1 MAVKP
6 IGTTALTWGSL
17 LGRGNREPIDATQLN
32 YSYTD
37 LLWELNQRTVSYQI
51 GINNGGSGNY
61 YVGLI
66 TSVPYINED
75 DKRKDSHYTVDA
87 NGNKV
92 LETIDMKGPWY
103 VSYKGTDKGRGTAQN
118 KYGFVPDGNPNTY
131 YADRIVL
138 KQEMDYTLDNGFVRK
153 TQLGTYYTGVGHWYD
168 SYIMSRKYA
177 DGLECPDG
185 TYFPTTSYAE
195 IFNDYTHNVA
205 TGIFS
210 HAEGGGTTSSGNQS
224 HAEGEHTTA
233 SGNQSHAEGEHTT
246 ASGGDSH
253 AEGRYTTASG
263 NYSHAEGLYTTS
275 SGENS
280 HAEGVSTKARGGDS
294 HAEGLYTTS
303 SGENSHAEGTGS
315 YTKGVNAHAENSSYA
330 NGKNSHSGGEAI
342 AGGVNSFAHGIKGTL
357 ASGVNSIALVSGTA
371 SGDSSVAVKGT
382 ASGSNAIAFTG
393 TASGSNAI
401 AFTGTASGN
410 SSISLDGTASGS
422 NSVSIQGTA
431 KSTDSIAIGQDSVAE
446 IGQGAMALIKGHAT
460 GQQSLATNASSASG
474 TNSVAMNAS
483 SATNTQSFA
492 VNNSIASGINSTS
505 TNKGTASG
513 ENSISTNISTATGVN
528 SAALN
533 NGNASGEG
541 SVAMNYSKATGKG
554 SVAIGL
560 GTVAKGEYSLAQG
573 HESKANNHDSHAE
586 GYGTNASSDQSHT
599 EGIVTT
605 TNGLASHAEGQGSIT
620 GTNATAAHAEGSY
633 TIANNESEHA
643 QGKYNVSDTE
653 NSGTLFTIGNG
664 TANDKRHNVVGI
676 YHNGDINIEG
686 PNTTNHNTGYF
697 KTTVDG
703 NHTEVVKGNY
713 TQTIGTANKN
723 NTCNITVNGN
733 TTNRFNGTSDTRT
746 TGATYEGY
754 GSSFISSVTGFKS
767 SYAYNNVFNKVN
779 KSSYNYIEESLGTY
793 VKGSITKRADNN
805 VYLSAPKIC
814 IHGDAT
820 KDGTYVDISSDV
832 SYVYGRRHTYI
843 GQPVH
848 GGTSVTTTIKGTTIN
863 ENSTTSNKTTNTNNE
878 NVTGN
883 STIKVTGNTNLNT
896 GSLNITSGSTNLD
909 LNKTHIHV
917 TNELCIK
924 SSTDAYFKGAKNTFI
939 GKDQEGNKGTNF
951 YVTSTT
957 KGDLT
962 SPSISLNAST
972 KYDENIGNKFVIATG
987 TLTEDIT
994 GAVTKI
1000 NKDNYTS
1007 YTYENSYTYV
1017 HGNITDTV
1025 EGERLVVTKSP
1036 VNIHN
1041 LSNSTTST
1049 SGNTYQYTNTNKT
1062 DDVHGTRTNITDGKV
1077 SITNKANV
1085 NITTGGAH
1093 TESITNERSVTV
1105 GKHDSL
1111 IVSSGGRTDKITGEK
1126 ITQVISGN
1134 INAYTDDT
1142 HDTRLHT
1149 RSAYIETVHTYIG
1162 DKTNTVIN
1170 GNYSVGLGQGI
1181 KVSSNTNVS
1190 TGKFNKDEAS
1200 YFVVGIGTSDTNRK
1214 NAFWISQGNTAGTN
1228 GVGYFSNNT
1237 YVYGNTYDPG
1247 QYPNNKEDKSWSAV
1261 VTYNMYRNSYTYLYN
1276 TMNDKFD
1283 TFGTGTYFT
1292 KSIDPFTYTPVSY
1305 TLHYTT
1311 QTFNNKENSWPTVK
1325 HQYVL
1330 PQAIPGALEND
1341 NSGMAGLMS
1350 ARDKARLD
1358 SIWEGDKQ
1366 IAGIQISTGSWQVFK
1381 NDGTTYTL
1389 ANIKHQTNSITN
1401 LKVEYGFKVKWS
1413 GTWKWTVSNQK
1424 NAEECK
1430 GAWGTTLP
1438 AVNTNSSTYT
1448 SPVLSGNGTGNWS
1461 QICYETIYAAKRGL
1475 IISGYPDDYA
1485 ASSNGTRHLGSIV
1498 PASGKDNR
1506 SCSVSWA
1513 TYRLLFYGMCTQAE
1527 ADGLNIDVMKI
1538 KTTKDITG
1546 KSWTINYT
1554 SDSSH
1559 CFFMAYPA
1567 EFGNISTI
1575 KKNGVEIITSSFLK
1589 VGAVNYTNGAG
1600 YTQQYNVYRSGV
1612 GAAGMSITIS

>member
-51 GINNGGSGNY
+51 GTNNGGSGNY

-66 TSVPYINED
+66 TAVPYVNED

-87 NGNKV
+87 NGNKK
-92 LETIDMKGPWY
+92 LETINMKGPWY

-168 SYIMSRKYA
+168 SYTKSKTYA
-177 DGLECPDG
+177 NGLECPDG
-185 TYFPTTSYAE
+185 VYFPTTSYAE

-205 TGIFS
+205 TGNFSHSEGKQNTVNGEAS
-210 HAEGGGTTSSGNQS
+210 HAEGYGNTINAIHA
-224 HAEGEHTTA
+224 HAEGHTNTISA
-233 SGNQSHAEGEHTT
+233 D
-246 ASGGDSH
+246 DSH
-253 AEGRYTTASG
+253 AEGQGNSVSG
-263 NYSHAEGLYTTS
+263 EYAHAEGYKNKVQS
-275 SGENS
+275 NAG
-280 HAEGVSTKARGGDS
+280 HAEGNTTIVSAVNAHT
-294 HAEGLYTTS
+294 EGNSTYVHSTA
-303 SGENSHAEGTGS
+303 ENSHAEGTGS
-315 YTKGVNAHAENSSYA
+315 YTKGANSHAENSSYA
-330 NGKNSHSGGEAI
+330 NGKNSHSGGEAT
-342 AGGVNSFAHGIKGTL
+342 AGGVNSFAHGVKGTL
-357 ASGVNSIALVSGTA
+357 ASGLNSVAFVSGTA
-371 SGDSSVAVKGT
+371 SGSNSIAFNGTSSGSNSIAFNGT
-382 ASGSNAIAFTG
+382 ASGSNSIAFTG
-393 TASGSNAI
+393 TASGEN
-401 AFTGTASGN
+401 
-410 SSISLDGTASGS
+410 SISLDGTASGS

-431 KSTDSIAIGQDSVAE
+431 KSTDSVAIGQGSIAE
-446 IGQGAMALIKGHAT
+446 TGQGAMGLIKGHAT

-492 VNNSIASGINSTS
+492 VNNSTASGMNSAS

-560 GTVAKGEYSLAQG
+560 STIASGEYSLSHG
-573 HESKANNHDSHAE
+573 HETRANNHDSHAE
-586 GYGTNASSDQSHT
+586 GYGTNASRDQSHA

-605 TNGLASHAEGQGSIT
+605 TNGLASHAEGQGSTT

-664 TANDKRHNVVGI
+664 TANNKRHNVVGI

-703 NHTEVVKGNY
+703 SHTEVVRGNY
-713 TQTIGTANKN
+713 TQTIGTASKN

-754 GSSFISSVTGFKS
+754 GS
-767 SYAYNNVFNKVN
+767 
-779 KSSYNYIEESLGTY
+779 
-793 VKGSITKRADNN
+793 
-805 VYLSAPKIC
+805 
-814 IHGDAT
+814 
-820 KDGTYVDISSDV
+820 
-832 SYVYGRRHTYI
+832 
-843 GQPVH
+843 
-848 GGTSVTTTIKGTTIN
+848 
-863 ENSTTSNKTTNTNNE
+863 
-878 NVTGN
+878 
-883 STIKVTGNTNLNT
+883 
-896 GSLNITSGSTNLD
+896 
-909 LNKTHIHV
+909 
-917 TNELCIK
+917 
-924 SSTDAYFKGAKNTFI
+924 TFI
-939 GKDQEGNKGTNF
+939 
-951 YVTSTT
+951 STT
-957 KGDLT
+957 KGAKYIY
-962 SPSISLNAST
+962 SYST
-972 KYDENIGNKFVIATG
+972 
-987 TLTEDIT
+987 
-994 GAVTKI
+994 
-1000 NKDNYTS
+1000 
-1007 YTYENSYTYV
+1007 TY
-1017 HGNITDTV
+1017 
-1025 EGERLVVTKSP
+1025 
-1036 VNIHN
+1036 IH
-1041 LSNSTTST
+1041 SNS
-1049 SGNTYQYTNTNKT
+1049 NVTNTT
-1062 DDVHGTRTNITDGKV
+1062 AGTRTNITDGYV
-1077 SITNKANV
+1077 SETNKASIGTYTTGTSYQYTSSNKTDAVGGTRTNITDGYVSETNKASIGTYTTGTSYQYTSSNKTDAVGGTRTNITVGNV
-1085 NITTGGAH
+1085 NVTTKGAH
-1093 TESITNERSVTV
+1093 TESITNERSFTV

-1111 IVSSGGRTDKITGEK
+1111 TVSSGGRTEKITGEK

-1149 RSAYIETVHTYIG
+1149 RSTYIETVHTYIG
-1162 DKTNTVIN
+1162 DKANTYIS

-1200 YFVVGIGTSDTNRK
+1200 YFAVGIGTSNTNRK
-1214 NAFWISQGNTAGTN
+1214 NAFWISQGTTTGTN

-1237 YVYGNTYDPG
+1237 YIYANTYDPS
-1247 QYPNNKEDKSWSAV
+1247 QYPNNKEDKSWSVA
-1261 VTYNMYRNSYTYLYN
+1261 VTYNMYRNSYTYLYK

-1381 NDGTTYTL
+1381 DDGSTYTL
-1389 ANIKHQTNSITN
+1389 ANIKHQSNSITN

-1413 GTWKWTVSNQK
+1413 GTWKWTVNNQK

-1485 ASSNGTRHLGSIV
+1485 ASSNGSRHLGSIV

-1527 ADGLNIDVMKI
+1527 ADGLKIDVMKT

-1567 EFGNISTI
+1567 AFGNISTI

-1600 YTQQYNVYRSGV
+1600 YTQQYYVYRSGV

>member
-1 MAVKP
+1 MAVSTIK
-6 IGTTALTWGSL
+6 TTQMTWGFLNSRL
-17 LGRGNREPIDATQLN
+17 NREPIDAASLSN
-32 YSYTD
+32 SYTD
-37 LLWELNQRTVSYQI
+37 LLWELNQTSSTYEL
-51 GINNGGSGNY
+51 GKSNTGGSSNF

-66 TSVPYINED
+66 TSVPYVNKGHGKNED
-75 DKRKDSHYTVDA
+75 GS
-87 NGNKV
+87 
-92 LETIDMKGPWY
+92 LKGPWY
-103 VSYKGTDKGRGTAQN
+103 VTYCGSDPNEGTG
-118 KYGFVPDGNPNTY
+118 KYAFTGHIDDPINAANTY

-138 KQEMDYTLDNGFVRK
+138 KRELDYTLDKNTVSPLL
-153 TQLGTYYTGVGHWYD
+153 LGTYYTGVGHWYD
-168 SYIMSRKYA
+168 SYTKSKEYRDENKE
-177 DGLECPDG
+177 LPDG
-185 TYFPTTSYAE
+185 VYFPTTSYAE

-205 TGIFS
+205 TGNFS
-210 HAEGGGTTSSGNQS
+210 HAEGKLTKVDGEAS
-224 HAEGEHTTA
+224 HVEGYNNTVNA
-233 SGNQSHAEGEHTT
+233 LHAHGEGHQNIVS
-246 ASGGDSH
+246 ADDSH
-253 AEGRYTTASG
+253 AEGRE
-263 NYSHAEGLYTTS
+263 NIV
-275 SGENS
+275 SGEYA
-280 HAEGVSTKARGGDS
+280 HVEG
-294 HAEGLYTTS
+294 Y
-303 SGENSHAEGTGS
+303 
-315 YTKGVNAHAENSSYA
+315 
-330 NGKNSHSGGEAI
+330 KNK
-342 AGGVNSFAHGIKGTL
+342 VQ
-357 ASGVNSIALVSGTA
+357 
-371 SGDSSVAVKGT
+371 
-382 ASGSNAIAFTG
+382 SNAG
-393 TASGSNAI
+393 
-401 AFTGTASGN
+401 
-410 SSISLDGTASGS
+410 
-422 NSVSIQGTA
+422 
-431 KSTDSIAIGQDSVAE
+431 
-446 IGQGAMALIKGHAT
+446 
-460 GQQSLATNASSASG
+460 
-474 TNSVAMNAS
+474 
-483 SATNTQSFA
+483 
-492 VNNSIASGINSTS
+492 
-505 TNKGTASG
+505 
-513 ENSISTNISTATGVN
+513 
-528 SAALN
+528 
-533 NGNASGEG
+533 
-541 SVAMNYSKATGKG
+541 
-554 SVAIGL
+554 
-560 GTVAKGEYSLAQG
+560 
-573 HESKANNHDSHAE
+573 
-586 GYGTNASSDQSHT
+586 
-599 EGIVTT
+599 
-605 TNGLASHAEGQGSIT
+605 
-620 GTNATAAHAEGSY
+620 HAEGSY

-643 QGKYNVSDTE
+643 QGKYNISDTE

-664 TANDKRHNVVGI
+664 TTEDNRHNVVGI

-686 PNTTNHNTGYF
+686 QNTTNHNTGYF

-703 NHTEVVKGNY
+703 SHTEVVKGNY
-713 TQTIGTANKN
+713 TQTIGTATKN

-754 GSSFISSVTGFKS
+754 GSTFISSVTGFKS
-767 SYAYNNVFNKVN
+767 SYAYNNVFNKVD
-779 KSSYNYIEESLGTY
+779 KSSYNYIGESLGTY
-793 VKGSITKRADNN
+793 ASKSISERSDTN

-814 IHGDAT
+814 IHGDTAT
-820 KDGTYVDISSDV
+820 DGTYVDISSDV

-848 GGTSVTTTIKGTTIN
+848 SGTSVTTTIKGNTIN

-878 NVTGN
+878 TITGN
-883 STIKVTGNTNLNT
+883 STINVTESTNLTT
-896 GSLNITSGSTNLD
+896 GFLNITSGVTNLD

-924 SSTDAYFKGAKNTFI
+924 SNTNTYFKGVTNTYI
-939 GKDQEGNKGTNF
+939 GQDKEGNKGTNF
-951 YVTSTT
+951 YVTSTNI
-957 KGDLT
+957 GDLT
-962 SPSISLNAST
+962 SPNISLNAST
-972 KYDENIGNKFVIATG
+972 KYDENVGNKSVIAKG
-987 TLTEDIT
+987 SLTEDIT
-994 GAVTKI
+994 GIVTTT
-1000 NKDNYTS
+1000 NRNNYNI
-1007 YTYENSYTYV
+1007 YTYGNSYTYV
-1017 HGNITDTV
+1017 QGNITDTI
-1025 EGERLVVTKSP
+1025 EGERLVVTKSH
-1036 VNIHN
+1036 VNVHN

-1049 SGNTYQYTNTNKT
+1049 SGNTYQYTSSNKT
-1062 DDVHGTRTNITDGKV
+1062 DAVGGTRTNITDGKV
-1077 SITNKANV
+1077 SVTNKVNV
-1085 NITTGGAH
+1085 NINTGGAH
-1093 TESITNERSVTV
+1093 TESITNERSFTV

-1111 IVSSGGRTDKITGEK
+1111 IVNSGGRTEKITGEK
-1126 ITQVISGN
+1126 IVQVVSGN
-1134 INAYTDDT
+1134 INAYTDDS
-1142 HDTRLHT
+1142 HDTRLNT
-1149 RSAYIETVHTYIG
+1149 RSTYTETVHAYIG

-1170 GNYSVGLGQGI
+1170 GNYSIGLGQGI

-1200 YFVVGIGTSDTNRK
+1200 YFAVGIGTSDTNRK

-1247 QYPNNKEDKSWSAV
+1247 QYPNNKEDKSWSTV
-1261 VTYNMYRNSYTYLYN
+1261 VTYNMYRNSYTYLYK
-1276 TMNDKFD
+1276 TINDKFN

-1381 NDGTTYTL
+1381 NDGSTAYTL
-1389 ANIKHQTNSITN
+1389 ANIKHQSNSITN
-1401 LKVEYGFKVKWS
+1401 LKVEYGFKIKWS
-1413 GTWKWTVSNQK
+1413 GTWKWTINNQK

-1448 SPVLSGNGTGNWS
+1448 SPLLSGNDTGNWS
-1461 QICYETIYAAKRGL
+1461 QICHETIYAAKRGL

-1485 ASSNGTRHLGSIV
+1485 SSSNGTRHLGSIV

-1527 ADGLNIDVMKI
+1527 ADGLNIDVMKT

-1567 EFGNISTI
+1567 AFGNISTI
-1575 KKNGVEIITSSFLK
+1575 KKNGVEIITSSFIK

>member
-1 MAVKP
+1 MAVSTIK
-6 IGTTALTWGSL
+6 TTQMTWGFLNSRL
-17 LGRGNREPIDATQLN
+17 NREPIDAASLSN
-32 YSYTD
+32 SYTD
-37 LLWELNQRTVSYQI
+37 LLWELNQTSSTYEL
-51 GINNGGSGNY
+51 GKSNTGGSSNF

-66 TSVPYINED
+66 TSVPYVNKGHGKNED
-75 DKRKDSHYTVDA
+75 GS
-87 NGNKV
+87 
-92 LETIDMKGPWY
+92 LKGPWY
-103 VSYKGTDKGRGTAQN
+103 VTYCGSDPNEGTG
-118 KYGFVPDGNPNTY
+118 KYAFTGHIDDPINAANTY

-138 KQEMDYTLDNGFVRK
+138 KRELDYALDKNTVSPLL
-153 TQLGTYYTGVGHWYD
+153 LGTYYTGVGHWYD
-168 SYIMSRKYA
+168 SYTKSKEYRDENKE
-177 DGLECPDG
+177 LPDG
-185 TYFPTTSYAE
+185 VYFPTTSYAE

-205 TGIFS
+205 TGNFSHSEGKQNIVNGEAS
-210 HAEGGGTTSSGNQS
+210 HAEGYGNTINAIHA
-224 HAEGEHTTA
+224 HAEGHTNTISA
-233 SGNQSHAEGEHTT
+233 D
-246 ASGGDSH
+246 DSH
-253 AEGRYTTASG
+253 AEGQGNTISG
-263 NYSHAEGLYTTS
+263 KYAHAEGYKNKVQSNAGHAEGNTTIVS
-275 SGENS
+275 AVNAHAEGNSTYVHSTAENS
-280 HAEGVSTKARGGDS
+280 HAEG
-294 HAEGLYTTS
+294 
-303 SGENSHAEGTGS
+303 NGS

-330 NGKNSHSGGEAI
+330 NGKNSHSGAEAT

-382 ASGSNAIAFTG
+382 ASGSNAIAL
-393 TASGSNAI
+393 
-401 AFTGTASGN
+401 TGTASGN
-410 SSISLDGTASGS
+410 NSISLDGTASGS

-431 KSTDSIAIGQDSVAE
+431 KSTDSVAIGQGSIAE
-446 IGQGAMALIKGHAT
+446 TGQGAMGLIKGHAT

-474 TNSVAMNAS
+474 TNSVAMNSS
-483 SATNTQSFA
+483 SASNTQSFA
-492 VNNSIASGINSTS
+492 VNNS
-505 TNKGTASG
+505 TASG
-513 ENSISTNISTATGVN
+513 VNSASLNKGNASAENSISTNISTASGVN

-533 NGNASGEG
+533 NGTASGEG
-541 SVAMNYSKATGKG
+541 SVAMNYGKADGKG

-573 HESKANNHDSHAE
+573 HESRANNHDSHAE

-599 EGIVTT
+599 EGIFTI
-605 TNGLASHAEGQGSIT
+605 TNGLASHAEGQGSTT
-620 GTNATAAHAEGSY
+620 GTNATASHAEGSY

-664 TANDKRHNVVGI
+664 TAEDNRHNVVGI

-703 NHTEVVKGNY
+703 SHTEVVRGNY
-713 TQTIGTANKN
+713 TQTIGTTGKN

-746 TGATYEGY
+746 TGDTYEGY
-754 GSSFISSVTGFKS
+754 GSTFISSVTGFKS
-767 SYAYNNVFNKVN
+767 SYAYNNVFNKVD
-779 KSSYNYIEESLGTY
+779 KSSYNYIGESLGTY
-793 VKGSITKRADNN
+793 VSKSISERSDTN
-805 VYLSAPKIC
+805 VYLSSPKIC
-814 IHGDAT
+814 IHGDTAT
-820 KDGTYVDISSDV
+820 DGTYVDISSDV

-848 GGTSVTTTIKGTTIN
+848 NGTSVTTTIKGNTIN

-878 NVTGN
+878 TVTGN
-883 STIKVTGNTNLNT
+883 STINVTESTNLTT
-896 GSLNITSGSTNLD
+896 GSLNVTSGVTNLD

-924 SSTDAYFKGAKNTFI
+924 SSTNTYFKGVTNTYI
-939 GKDQEGNKGTNF
+939 GKDKEGNKGTNF
-951 YVTSTT
+951 YVTSTNI
-957 KGDLT
+957 GDLT
-962 SPSISLNAST
+962 SPNISLNAST
-972 KYDENIGNKFVIATG
+972 KYDENVGNKSVIAKG
-987 TLTEDIT
+987 SLTEDIT
-994 GAVTKI
+994 GIVTTT
-1000 NKDNYTS
+1000 NRNNYNI
-1007 YTYENSYTYV
+1007 YTYGNSYTYV
-1017 HGNITDTV
+1017 QGNITDTI
-1025 EGERLVVTKSP
+1025 EGERLVVTKSH
-1036 VNIHN
+1036 VNVHN

-1049 SGNTYQYTNTNKT
+1049 SGNTYQYTSSNKT
-1062 DDVHGTRTNITDGKV
+1062 DTVGGTRTNITDGKV
-1077 SITNKANV
+1077 SVTNKVDV
-1085 NITTGGAH
+1085 NINTGGAH
-1093 TESITNERSVTV
+1093 TESITNERSFTV

-1111 IVSSGGRTDKITGEK
+1111 IVNSGGRTEKITGEK
-1126 ITQVISGN
+1126 IVQVVSGN
-1134 INAYTDDT
+1134 INAYTDDS
-1142 HDTRLHT
+1142 HDTRLNT
-1149 RSAYIETVHTYIG
+1149 RSTYTETVHAYIG

-1170 GNYSVGLGQGI
+1170 GNYSIGLGQGI

-1200 YFVVGIGTSDTNRK
+1200 YFAVGIGTSDTNRK

-1247 QYPNNKEDKSWSAV
+1247 QYPNNKEDKSWSTV
-1261 VTYNMYRNSYTYLYN
+1261 VPYNMYRNSYTYLYK
-1276 TMNDKFD
+1276 TINDKFN

-1381 NDGTTYTL
+1381 NDGSTTYTL
-1389 ANIKHQTNSITN
+1389 ANIKHQSNSITN
-1401 LKVEYGFKVKWS
+1401 LKVEYGFKIKWS
-1413 GTWKWTVSNQK
+1413 GTWKWTINNQK

-1448 SPVLSGNGTGNWS
+1448 SPLLSGNGTGNWS

-1485 ASSNGTRHLGSIV
+1485 SSSNGTRHLGSIV

-1527 ADGLNIDVMKI
+1527 ADGLKIDVMKT

-1575 KKNGVEIITSSFLK
+1575 KKNGVEIITSSFIK

>member
-1 MAVKP
+1 MAIKSV
-6 IGTTALTWGSL
+6 GTSPLTWGSL
-17 LGRGNREPIDATQLN
+17 LGRGNREPVDDTQLN

-37 LLWELNQRTVSYQI
+37 LLWELNQRSGKPSDASYTI
-51 GINNGGSGNY
+51 AKNKGGSGNY

-66 TSVPYINED
+66 TSVPYVNTDVTNTKVKIKN
-75 DKRKDSHYTVDA
+75 SHYTIKD
-87 NGNKV
+87 GN
-92 LETIDMKGPWY
+92 LISESTWMKGPWY
-103 VSYKGTDKGRGTAQN
+103 VSYKGTDPAVGSATG
-118 KYGFVPDGNPNTY
+118 KYSFHPDGDGNTY

-168 SYIMSRKYA
+168 SYTKSKEYSN
-177 DGLECPDG
+177 GKKELPDG

-195 IFNDYTHNVA
+195 IFNDYTNNVA
-205 TGIFS
+205 TGNFS
-210 HAEGGGTTSSGNQS
+210 HAEGKLTKVNGEAS
-224 HAEGEHTTA
+224 HVEGYNNTVNA
-233 SGNQSHAEGEHTT
+233 LHAHGEGHQNTVS
-246 ASGGDSH
+246 ADDSH
-253 AEGRYTTASG
+253 AEGRENTVSG
-263 NYSHAEGLYTTS
+263 EYAHAEGYKNEVQS
-275 SGENS
+275 NAG
-280 HAEGVSTKARGGDS
+280 HAEGNTTTVSAVNAHT
-294 HAEGLYTTS
+294 EGNSTYVHSTAD
-303 SGENSHAEGTGS
+303 NSHAEGTGS

-330 NGKNSHSGGEAI
+330 NGKNSHSGGEAT
-342 AGGVNSFAHGIKGTL
+342 AGGINSFAHGINSTL
-357 ASGVNSIALVSGTA
+357 ASGVNSVALVSGTA

-393 TASGSNAI
+393 TASGLN
-401 AFTGTASGN
+401 
-410 SSISLDGTASGS
+410 SISLDGTASGS

-431 KSTDSIAIGQDSVAE
+431 KSTDSIAIGQGSVAE
-446 IGQGAMALIKGHAT
+446 TGQGAMALIKGHAT
-460 GQQSLATNASSASG
+460 GQQSLATNASSVSG

-483 SATNTQSFA
+483 SASNTQSFA
-492 VNNSIASGINSTS
+492 VNNS
-505 TNKGTASG
+505 TASG
-513 ENSISTNISTATGVN
+513 VNSASLNKGKASAENSISTNISTATGVN

-533 NGNASGEG
+533 NGTANGEG

-554 SVAIGL
+554 SVAVGL
-560 GTVAKGEYSLAQG
+560 NTIASGEYSFAQG
-573 HESKANNHDSHAE
+573 HESKAQSYDSHAE
-586 GYGTNASSDQSHT
+586 GYGTIANKYQSHT

-703 NHTEVVKGNY
+703 NHTETVRGNY
-713 TQTIGTANKN
+713 TQTIGTATKN

-733 TTNRFNGTSDTRT
+733 TTNRFNGTSDTRI

-754 GSSFISSVTGFKS
+754 GSTFISTTEGAK
-767 SYAYNNVFNKVN
+767 YIY
-779 KSSYNYIEESLGTY
+779 SYNTTY
-793 VKGSITKRADNN
+793 TYSKGN
-805 VYLSAPKIC
+805 V
-814 IHGDAT
+814 
-820 KDGTYVDISSDV
+820 
-832 SYVYGRRHTYI
+832 
-843 GQPVH
+843 
-848 GGTSVTTTIKGTTIN
+848 
-863 ENSTTSNKTTNTNNE
+863 TNT
-878 NVTGN
+878 T
-883 STIKVTGNTNLNT
+883 
-896 GSLNITSGSTNLD
+896 
-909 LNKTHIHV
+909 
-917 TNELCIK
+917 
-924 SSTDAYFKGAKNTFI
+924 A
-939 GKDQEGNKGTNF
+939 
-951 YVTSTT
+951 
-957 KGDLT
+957 
-962 SPSISLNAST
+962 
-972 KYDENIGNKFVIATG
+972 
-987 TLTEDIT
+987 
-994 GAVTKI
+994 
-1000 NKDNYTS
+1000 
-1007 YTYENSYTYV
+1007 
-1017 HGNITDTV
+1017 
-1025 EGERLVVTKSP
+1025 
-1036 VNIHN
+1036 
-1041 LSNSTTST
+1041 
-1049 SGNTYQYTNTNKT
+1049 
-1062 DDVHGTRTNITDGKV
+1062 GTRTNITDGKV
-1077 SITNKANV
+1077 SITNKAGIDTITSGTTYQYTSGAKTDAVGGTRTDITVGNV
-1085 NITTGGAH
+1085 SITNKANIDTTTGGAH
-1093 TESITNERSVTV
+1093 TESINNERSVTV

-1111 IVSSGGRTDKITGEK
+1111 IVSSGGKTEKITGEK

-1149 RSAYIETVHTYIG
+1149 RSTYIETLYAYIG

-1200 YFVVGIGTSDTNRK
+1200 YFAVGIGTSDTNRK
-1214 NAFWISQGNTAGTN
+1214 NAFWISQNNKDNGYN

-1261 VTYNMYRNSYTYLYN
+1261 VTYNMYRNSYTYLYK

-1311 QTFNNKENSWPTVK
+1311 QTFDNEGNSWPTVK

-1381 NDGTTYTL
+1381 NDDTTAYTL
-1389 ANIKHQTNSITN
+1389 ANIKHQSNSITN

-1424 NAEECK
+1424 NAERCDGE
-1430 GAWGTTLP
+1430 WGTTLP
-1438 AVNTNSSTYT
+1438 AVNTNSNVWT
-1448 SPVLSGNGTGNWS
+1448 SSILSNTGT
-1461 QICYETIYAAKRGL
+1461 ICTQTIFAKKRGL
-1475 IISGYPDDYA
+1475 IISGYPDNFA
-1485 ASSNGTRHLGSIV
+1485 ASSNGTKHLGSIV
-1498 PASGKDNR
+1498 PASGEDNR
-1506 SCSVSWA
+1506 ACSVSWS
-1513 TYRLLFYGMCTQAE
+1513 TYRLLFYGMCTQAQ
-1527 ADGLNIDVMKI
+1527 ADGLQINVMKDLLANTRYSAPI
-1538 KTTKDITG
+1538 SG
-1546 KSWTINYT
+1546 RNWTIYYK
-1554 SDSSH
+1554 SDPSH

-1567 EFGNISTI
+1567 IWDEISTI

-1589 VGAVNYTNGAG
+1589 VGTVNYTNGAG
-1600 YTQQYNVYRSGV
+1600 YTQQYYVYRSGV

>member
-1 MAVKP
+1 MGNKIPSQVYDTKGRVVDVTFSMRRNTKQP
-6 IGTTALTWGSL
+6 LDESSL
-17 LGRGNREPIDATQLN
+17 PLN
-32 YSYTD
+32 YDS
-37 LLWELNQRTVSYQI
+37 LKEEMKS
-51 GINNGGSGNY
+51 S
-61 YVGLI
+61 
-66 TSVPYINED
+66 TSSI
-75 DKRKDSHYTVDA
+75 
-87 NGNKV
+87 
-92 LETIDMKGPWY
+92 
-103 VSYKGTDKGRGTAQN
+103 YKGQIVVTQGPELIPEGEKKSDYYTPFLIKN
-118 KYGFVPDGNPNTY
+118 EGNSDVSY
-131 YADRIVL
+131 YADRI
-138 KQEMDYTLDNGFVRK
+138 MTATYTNTFLQREFVK
-153 TQLGTYYTGVGHWYD
+153 KKQLGTSYTGVGKW
-168 SYIMSRKYA
+168 
-177 DGLECPDG
+177 PDATEDRG
-185 TYFPTTSYAE
+185 SLAYNE
-195 IFNDYTHNVA
+195 IFNDYNTYKITNNLKGESPIMSHVEGKSNTLAGSFTHIEGYKNTGGSDFSHVEGAGNTSSNNASYSHVEGESNSAINSSYSHVEGHSNQAISAASSHVGGSNSKALGNNAFVHGIDSVAFENGIAMGKSTYAKAGFA
-205 TGIFS
+205 TG
-210 HAEGGGTTSSGNQS
+210 TNTSSYGIGAFATGSKTIANANYS
-224 HAEGEHTTA
+224 VAEGE
-233 SGNQSHAEGEHTT
+233 G
-246 ASGGDSH
+246 
-253 AEGRYTTASG
+253 
-263 NYSHAEGLYTTS
+263 
-275 SGENS
+275 
-280 HAEGVSTKARGGDS
+280 
-294 HAEGLYTTS
+294 
-303 SGENSHAEGTGS
+303 
-315 YTKGVNAHAENSSYA
+315 
-330 NGKNSHSGGEAI
+330 
-342 AGGVNSFAHGIKGTL
+342 
-357 ASGVNSIALVSGTA
+357 
-371 SGDSSVAVKGT
+371 
-382 ASGSNAIAFTG
+382 
-393 TASGSNAI
+393 
-401 AFTGTASGN
+401 
-410 SSISLDGTASGS
+410 SIS
-422 NSVSIQGTA
+422 N
-431 KSTDSIAIGQDSVAE
+431 
-446 IGQGAMALIKGHAT
+446 GQG
-460 GQQSLATNASSASG
+460 
-474 TNSVAMNAS
+474 
-483 SATNTQSFA
+483 
-492 VNNSIASGINSTS
+492 
-505 TNKGTASG
+505 
-513 ENSISTNISTATGVN
+513 
-528 SAALN
+528 
-533 NGNASGEG
+533 
-541 SVAMNYSKATGKG
+541 
-554 SVAIGL
+554 
-560 GTVAKGEYSLAQG
+560 
-573 HESKANNHDSHAE
+573 
-586 GYGTNASSDQSHT
+586 
-599 EGIVTT
+599 
-605 TNGLASHAEGQGSIT
+605 
-620 GTNATAAHAEGSY
+620 AHAEGSY

-664 TANDKRHNVVGI
+664 TADDRRHNVVGI

-713 TQTIGTANKN
+713 TQTIGTATKN

-733 TTNRFNGTSDTRT
+733 TTNRFNGTSDTRI

-793 VKGSITKRADNN
+793 VKGSITERADNN

-972 KYDENIGNKFVIATG
+972 KYDENIGNKSVIATG

-1062 DDVHGTRTNITDGKV
+1062 DAVHGTRTNITDGKV

-1283 TFGTGTYFT
+1283 TFGKGTYFT

-1485 ASSNGTRHLGSIV
+1485 ASSNGTMHLGSIV

-1527 ADGLNIDVMKI
+1527 ADGLNIDVMKT

>member
-51 GINNGGSGNY
+51 GANNGGSGNY

-66 TSVPYINED
+66 TAVPYVNED

-87 NGNKV
+87 NGNKK

-168 SYIMSRKYA
+168 SYTKSKTYA
-177 DGLECPDG
+177 NGLECPDG
-185 TYFPTTSYAE
+185 VYFPTTSYAE

-205 TGIFS
+205 TGNFS
-210 HAEGGGTTSSGNQS
+210 HSEGKQNT
-224 HAEGEHTTA
+224 
-233 SGNQSHAEGEHTT
+233 
-246 ASGGDSH
+246 
-253 AEGRYTTASG
+253 
-263 NYSHAEGLYTTS
+263 
-275 SGENS
+275 
-280 HAEGVSTKARGGDS
+280 
-294 HAEGLYTTS
+294 
-303 SGENSHAEGTGS
+303 
-315 YTKGVNAHAENSSYA
+315 VN
-330 NGKNSHSGGEAI
+330 GEA
-342 AGGVNSFAHGIKGTL
+342 
-357 ASGVNSIALVSGTA
+357 
-371 SGDSSVAVKGT
+371 
-382 ASGSNAIAFTG
+382 
-393 TASGSNAI
+393 
-401 AFTGTASGN
+401 
-410 SSISLDGTASGS
+410 
-422 NSVSIQGTA
+422 
-431 KSTDSIAIGQDSVAE
+431 
-446 IGQGAMALIKGHAT
+446 
-460 GQQSLATNASSASG
+460 
-474 TNSVAMNAS
+474 
-483 SATNTQSFA
+483 
-492 VNNSIASGINSTS
+492 
-505 TNKGTASG
+505 
-513 ENSISTNISTATGVN
+513 
-528 SAALN
+528 
-533 NGNASGEG
+533 
-541 SVAMNYSKATGKG
+541 
-554 SVAIGL
+554 
-560 GTVAKGEYSLAQG
+560 
-573 HESKANNHDSHAE
+573 SHAE
-586 GYGTNASSDQSHT
+586 GYGNTINAIHAHAEGHTNTVSADD
-599 EGIVTT
+599 
-605 TNGLASHAEGQGSIT
+605 SHAEGQGNSVS
-620 GTNATAAHAEGSY
+620 GEYAHVEGYHTNVLSNAGHAEGSY

-664 TANDKRHNVVGI
+664 TANDNRHNVVGI

-686 PNTTNHNTGYF
+686 LNTTNHNTGYF

-703 NHTEVVKGNY
+703 SHTEVVRGNY
-713 TQTIGTANKN
+713 TQTIGTTGKN

-733 TTNRFNGTSDTRT
+733 TTNRLNGTSDTRT

-754 GSSFISSVTGFKS
+754 GSTFISSVTGFKS

-779 KSSYNYIEESLGTY
+779 KSSYNYIVESLGTY
-793 VKGSITKRADNN
+793 VSKSISERSDTN

-814 IHGDAT
+814 IHGDTAT
-820 KDGTYVDISSDV
+820 DGTYVDISSDV

-848 GGTSVTTTIKGTTIN
+848 SGTSVTTTIKGNTIN

-878 NVTGN
+878 TVTGN
-883 STIKVTGNTNLNT
+883 STTNVTGSTNLTT
-896 GSLNITSGSTNLD
+896 GSLNITSGVTNLD
-909 LNKTHIHV
+909 LNETHIHV
-917 TNELCIK
+917 TNELCVK
-924 SSTDAYFKGAKNTFI
+924 SSTNAYFKGDTSTYV

-951 YVTSTT
+951 YITSSTL
-957 KGDLT
+957 GDLT
-962 SPSISLNAST
+962 SPNISLNAST
-972 KYDENIGNKFVIATG
+972 KYDENIGNKSVIAKG

-994 GAVTKI
+994 GIVTI
-1000 NKDNYTS
+1000 TNRNNCNI
-1007 YTYENSYTYV
+1007 YTYGNSYTYV

-1025 EGERLVVTKSP
+1025 EGERLVVTKSN
-1036 VNIHN
+1036 VNVHN

-1049 SGNTYQYTNTNKT
+1049 SGNTYQYTSTNKT
-1062 DDVHGTRTNITDGKV
+1062 DTVGGTRTNITDGNV
-1077 SITNKANV
+1077 STTNKANV
-1085 NITTGGAH
+1085 SITTRGAH
-1093 TESITNERSVTV
+1093 TEAITNERSFTV

-1111 IVSSGGRTDKITGEK
+1111 TVSSGGRTEKITGEK
-1126 ITQVISGN
+1126 ITQIVSGN
-1134 INAYTDDT
+1134 INSYTDDT

-1149 RSAYIETVHTYIG
+1149 RSTYIETVHTYIG
-1162 DKTNTVIN
+1162 DKTNTYIG

-1181 KVSSNTNVS
+1181 KISSYTNTTV
-1190 TGKFNKDEAS
+1190 GKYNKDEAS
-1200 YFVVGIGTSDTNRK
+1200 YFAVGIGTSDTNRK
-1214 NAFWISQGNTAGTN
+1214 NAFWISQGTTAGTN
-1228 GVGYFSNNT
+1228 GVAYFSNNT
-1237 YVYGNTYDPG
+1237 YVYGNTYDPS
-1247 QYPNNKEDKSWSAV
+1247 QYPNNKEDKSWSPV
-1261 VTYNMYRNSYTYLYN
+1261 VTYNMYRNSYTYLYK
-1276 TMNDKFD
+1276 TVNDKFN

-1311 QTFNNKENSWPTVK
+1311 QTFNNKENSWPIVK

-1330 PQAIPGALEND
+1330 SQAIPGALEND

-1381 NDGTTYTL
+1381 NDGSTYTL
-1389 ANIKHQTNSITN
+1389 ANIKHQSNSITN

-1413 GTWKWTVSNQK
+1413 GTWKWTVDNQK

-1448 SPVLSGNGTGNWS
+1448 SPVLSDNGTGNWD

-1475 IISGYPDDYA
+1475 IISGYPDDYG
-1485 ASSNGTRHLGSIV
+1485 ASSNGSRHLGSIV

-1527 ADGLNIDVMKI
+1527 ADGLNIGVMKT
-1538 KTTKDITG
+1538 KTTKDITR

-1567 EFGNISTI
+1567 AFGNISTI
-1575 KKNGVEIITSSFLK
+1575 KKNGVEIITSSFIK

-1600 YTQQYNVYRSGV
+1600 FTQQYYVYRSGV

>member
-1 MAVKP
+1 MAVSTIK
-6 IGTTALTWGSL
+6 TTQMTWGFLNSRL
-17 LGRGNREPIDATQLN
+17 NREPIDAASLSN
-32 YSYTD
+32 SYTD
-37 LLWELNQRTVSYQI
+37 LLWELNQTSSTYEL
-51 GINNGGSGNY
+51 GKSNTGGSSNF

-66 TSVPYINED
+66 TSVPYVNKGHGKNED
-75 DKRKDSHYTVDA
+75 GS
-87 NGNKV
+87 
-92 LETIDMKGPWY
+92 LKGPWY
-103 VSYKGTDKGRGTAQN
+103 VTYCGSDPNEGTG
-118 KYGFVPDGNPNTY
+118 KYAFTGHIDDPINAANTY

-138 KQEMDYTLDNGFVRK
+138 KRELDYNLDKNTVSPLL
-153 TQLGTYYTGVGHWYD
+153 LGTYYTGVGHWYD
-168 SYIMSRKYA
+168 SYTKSKEYRDENKE
-177 DGLECPDG
+177 LPDG
-185 TYFPTTSYAE
+185 VYFPTTSYAE

-205 TGIFS
+205 TGNFS
-210 HAEGGGTTSSGNQS
+210 HAEGKLTKVNGEAS
-224 HAEGEHTTA
+224 HVEGYNNTVNA
-233 SGNQSHAEGEHTT
+233 LHAHGEGHQNIVS
-246 ASGGDSH
+246 ADDSH
-253 AEGRYTTASG
+253 AEGRE
-263 NYSHAEGLYTTS
+263 NIV
-275 SGENS
+275 SGEYA
-280 HAEGVSTKARGGDS
+280 HVEG
-294 HAEGLYTTS
+294 Y
-303 SGENSHAEGTGS
+303 
-315 YTKGVNAHAENSSYA
+315 
-330 NGKNSHSGGEAI
+330 KNK
-342 AGGVNSFAHGIKGTL
+342 VQ
-357 ASGVNSIALVSGTA
+357 
-371 SGDSSVAVKGT
+371 
-382 ASGSNAIAFTG
+382 SNAG
-393 TASGSNAI
+393 
-401 AFTGTASGN
+401 
-410 SSISLDGTASGS
+410 
-422 NSVSIQGTA
+422 
-431 KSTDSIAIGQDSVAE
+431 
-446 IGQGAMALIKGHAT
+446 
-460 GQQSLATNASSASG
+460 
-474 TNSVAMNAS
+474 
-483 SATNTQSFA
+483 
-492 VNNSIASGINSTS
+492 
-505 TNKGTASG
+505 
-513 ENSISTNISTATGVN
+513 
-528 SAALN
+528 
-533 NGNASGEG
+533 
-541 SVAMNYSKATGKG
+541 
-554 SVAIGL
+554 
-560 GTVAKGEYSLAQG
+560 
-573 HESKANNHDSHAE
+573 
-586 GYGTNASSDQSHT
+586 
-599 EGIVTT
+599 
-605 TNGLASHAEGQGSIT
+605 
-620 GTNATAAHAEGSY
+620 HAEGSY

-664 TANDKRHNVVGI
+664 TTEDNRHNVVGI

-703 NHTEVVKGNY
+703 SHTEVVRGNY
-713 TQTIGTANKN
+713 TQTIGTTGKN

-754 GSSFISSVTGFKS
+754 GSTFISSVTGFKS
-767 SYAYNNVFNKVN
+767 SYAYNNVFNKVD
-779 KSSYNYIEESLGTY
+779 KSSYNYIGESLGTY
-793 VKGSITKRADNN
+793 VSKSISERSDTN

-814 IHGDAT
+814 IHGDTAT
-820 KDGTYVDISSDV
+820 DGTYVDISSDV

-848 GGTSVTTTIKGTTIN
+848 SGTSVTTTIKGNTIN

-878 NVTGN
+878 TVTGKSTINVTG
-883 STIKVTGNTNLNT
+883 STNLTT
-896 GSLNITSGSTNLD
+896 GSLNITSGVTNLD

-924 SSTDAYFKGAKNTFI
+924 SSTNTYFKGVTNTYI
-939 GKDQEGNKGTNF
+939 GQDKEGNKGTNF
-951 YVTSTT
+951 YVTSTNI
-957 KGDLT
+957 GDLT
-962 SPSISLNAST
+962 SPNISLNAST
-972 KYDENIGNKFVIATG
+972 KYDENVGNKSVIAKG
-987 TLTEDIT
+987 SLTEDIT
-994 GAVTKI
+994 GIVTTT
-1000 NKDNYTS
+1000 NRNNYNI
-1007 YTYENSYTYV
+1007 YTYGNSYTYV
-1017 HGNITDTV
+1017 QGNITDTI
-1025 EGERLVVTKSP
+1025 EGERLVVTKSH
-1036 VNIHN
+1036 VNVHN

-1049 SGNTYQYTNTNKT
+1049 SGNTYQYTSSNKT
-1062 DDVHGTRTNITDGKV
+1062 DAVGGTRTNITDGKV
-1077 SITNKANV
+1077 SVTNKVDV
-1085 NITTGGAH
+1085 NINTGGAH
-1093 TESITNERSVTV
+1093 TESITNERSFTV

-1111 IVSSGGRTDKITGEK
+1111 IVNSGGRTEKITGEK
-1126 ITQVISGN
+1126 IVQVISGN
-1134 INAYTDDT
+1134 INAYTDDN

-1149 RSAYIETVHTYIG
+1149 RSTYIETVHTFIG
-1162 DKTNTVIN
+1162 DNTNTAIN

-1200 YFVVGIGTSDTNRK
+1200 YFAVGIGTSDTNRK

-1247 QYPNNKEDKSWSAV
+1247 QYPNNKEDKSWSTV
-1261 VTYNMYRNSYTYLYN
+1261 VTYNMYRNSYTYLYK
-1276 TMNDKFD
+1276 TINDKFN

-1366 IAGIQISTGSWQVFK
+1366 IAGIQISSGSWQVFK
-1381 NDGTTYTL
+1381 NDGSTTYTL
-1389 ANIKHQTNSITN
+1389 ANIKHQSNSITN
-1401 LKVEYGFKVKWS
+1401 LKVEYGFKIKWS
-1413 GTWKWTVSNQK
+1413 GTWKWTINNQK

-1438 AVNTNSSTYT
+1438 VVNTNSSTYT
-1448 SPVLSGNGTGNWS
+1448 SPLLSGNGTGNWS

-1485 ASSNGTRHLGSIV
+1485 SSSNGTRHLGSIV

-1527 ADGLNIDVMKI
+1527 ADGLKIDVMKT

-1559 CFFMAYPA
+1559 CFFMAYPV

-1575 KKNGVEIITSSFLK
+1575 KKNGAEIITSSFIK

-1600 YTQQYNVYRSGV
+1600 FTQQYYVYRSGV

>member
-51 GINNGGSGNY
+51 GANNGGSGNY

-66 TSVPYINED
+66 TAVPYVNED

-87 NGNKV
+87 NGNKK

-168 SYIMSRKYA
+168 SYTKSKTYA
-177 DGLECPDG
+177 NGLECPDG
-185 TYFPTTSYAE
+185 VYFPTTSYAE

-205 TGIFS
+205 TGNFSHSEGKQNTVNGEAS
-210 HAEGGGTTSSGNQS
+210 HAEGYGNTINAIHA
-224 HAEGEHTTA
+224 HAEGHTNTISA
-233 SGNQSHAEGEHTT
+233 D
-246 ASGGDSH
+246 DSH
-253 AEGRYTTASG
+253 AEGQGNSVSG
-263 NYSHAEGLYTTS
+263 EYAHVEGYHTNVLSNAGHAEGNTTIVS
-275 SGENS
+275 AVNAHAEGNSTYVHSTAENS
-280 HAEGVSTKARGGDS
+280 HT
-294 HAEGLYTTS
+294 
-303 SGENSHAEGTGS
+303 EGTGS

-330 NGKNSHSGGEAI
+330 NGKNSHSGGEAT
-342 AGGVNSFAHGIKGTL
+342 AGGVNSFAHGVKGTL
-357 ASGVNSIALVSGTA
+357 ASGANSIALVSGTA
-371 SGDSSVAVKGT
+371 SG
-382 ASGSNAIAFTG
+382 SN
-393 TASGSNAI
+393 SI

-431 KSTDSIAIGQDSVAE
+431 KSTDSVT
-446 IGQGAMALIKGHAT
+446 IGQGSIAETGQGAIALIKGHAT
-460 GQQSLATNASSASG
+460 GQQSLATNTSSASG
-474 TNSVAMNAS
+474 TNSVSMNAS

-492 VNNSIASGINSTS
+492 VNNSTASGINSAS

-560 GTVAKGEYSLAQG
+560 GTIASGEYSLSNG
-573 HESKANNHDSHAE
+573 HETRANNHDSHAE
-586 GYGTNASSDQSHT
+586 GYGTNASGDQSHA

-664 TANDKRHNVVGI
+664 TANDKRHNIVGI
-676 YHNGDINIEG
+676 YHNGDINIES

-703 NHTEVVKGNY
+703 NHTEVVRGNY
-713 TQTIGTANKN
+713 TQTIGTTGKN

-733 TTNRFNGTSDTRT
+733 TTNRLNGTSDTRI

-754 GSSFISSVTGFKS
+754 GSTFISSVTGFKS
-767 SYAYNNVFNKVN
+767 SYAYNNAFNKVN
-779 KSSYNYIEESLGTY
+779 KSSYNYIGESLGTY
-793 VKGSITKRADNN
+793 VSKSILERSDTN

-814 IHGDAT
+814 IHGDTAT
-820 KDGTYVDISSDV
+820 DGTYVDISSDV

-848 GGTSVTTTIKGTTIN
+848 GGTSVTTTIKGNTIN

-878 NVTGN
+878 TVTGN
-883 STIKVTGNTNLNT
+883 STTNVTGSTNLTT

-909 LNKTHIHV
+909 LNKTHIHT

-924 SSTDAYFKGAKNTFI
+924 SNTNTYFKGATNTYL

-951 YVTSTT
+951 YVTSSTL
-957 KGDLT
+957 GDLT
-962 SPSISLNAST
+962 SPNISLNAST
-972 KYDENIGNKFVIATG
+972 KYDENIGNKSVIAKG

-994 GAVTKI
+994 GIVTTTNRNNCNI
-1000 NKDNYTS
+1000 
-1007 YTYENSYTYV
+1007 YTYGNSYTYV
-1017 HGNITDTV
+1017 HGNITDTA
-1025 EGERLVVTKSP
+1025 EGERLVVTKGSI
-1036 VNIHN
+1036 NIHN
-1041 LSNSTTST
+1041 LNNSNTYT
-1049 SGNTYQYTNTNKT
+1049 SGNTYQYTSGNKT
-1062 DDVHGTRTNITDGKV
+1062 DTVGGARTNITDGNV
-1077 SITNKANV
+1077 STTNKANV
-1085 NITTGGAH
+1085 SITTRGAH
-1093 TESITNERSVTV
+1093 TESITNERSFTV

-1111 IVSSGGRTDKITGEK
+1111 IVNSGGRTEKITGEN
-1126 ITQVISGN
+1126 ITQVVSGN
-1134 INAYTDDT
+1134 INSYTDDT

-1149 RSAYIETVHTYIG
+1149 RSTYVETVHTYIG
-1162 DKTNTVIN
+1162 DKTNTYIS

-1181 KVSSNTNVS
+1181 KISSYTNVS
-1190 TGKFNKDEAS
+1190 TGKYNKDEAS
-1200 YFVVGIGTSDTNRK
+1200 YFAVGIGTSDTNRK
-1214 NAFWISQGNTAGTN
+1214 NAFWISQGTTAGTN
-1228 GVGYFSNNT
+1228 GVAYFSNNT
-1237 YVYGNTYDPG
+1237 YVYGNTYDPS

-1261 VTYNMYRNSYTYLYN
+1261 VTYNMYRNSYTHLYN
-1276 TMNDKFD
+1276 TIDDKFA

-1292 KSIDPFTYTPVSY
+1292 YSIDGLTYTPTTNVLHWKTQIFDKANNNWPKQSY
-1305 TLHYTT
+1305 SFTFT
-1311 QTFNNKENSWPTVK
+1311 QANHTN
-1325 HQYVL
+1325 
-1330 PQAIPGALEND
+1330 
-1341 NSGMAGLMS
+1341 AGVMS
-1350 ARDKARLD
+1350 AEDKRRLD
-1358 SIWEGDKQ
+1358 SIKGFTYDNGNTHEYNFNENHTKGDNLHSFHINTDGTIGYTGWTQGFKYTNNASTVTLSYTHYTGNNSSINIPVLNDGNTINQ
-1366 IAGIQISTGSWQVFK
+1366 GSANASKAGIVTADQYNKIVSRLTYLEKWCMWQSGLPNNKST
-1381 NDGTTYTL
+1381 Y
-1389 ANIKHQTNSITN
+1389 I
-1401 LKVEYGFKVKWS
+1401 WS
-1413 GTWKWTVSNQK
+1413 GTLAQFNSLTSKPEN
-1424 NAEECK
+1424 
-1430 GAWGTTLP
+1430 TTF
-1438 AVNTNSSTYT
+1438 
-1448 SPVLSGNGTGNWS
+1448 
-1461 QICYETIYAAKRGL
+1461 
-1475 IISGYPDDYA
+1475 IIS
-1485 ASSNGTRHLGSIV
+1485 N
-1498 PASGKDNR
+1498 
-1506 SCSVSWA
+1506 
-1513 TYRLLFYGMCTQAE
+1513 
-1527 ADGLNIDVMKI
+1527 
-1538 KTTKDITG
+1538 
-1546 KSWTINYT
+1546 
-1554 SDSSH
+1554 
-1559 CFFMAYPA
+1559 
-1567 EFGNISTI
+1567 
-1575 KKNGVEIITSSFLK
+1575 
-1589 VGAVNYTNGAG
+1589 
-1600 YTQQYNVYRSGV
+1600 
-1612 GAAGMSITIS
+1612 

>member
-51 GINNGGSGNY
+51 GANNGGSGNY

-66 TSVPYINED
+66 TAVPYVNED

-87 NGNKV
+87 NGNKK

-103 VSYKGTDKGRGTAQN
+103 VSYKGTDKGRGTAKN

-168 SYIMSRKYA
+168 SYTKSKTYA
-177 DGLECPDG
+177 NGLECPDG
-185 TYFPTTSYAE
+185 VYFPTTSYAE

-205 TGIFS
+205 TGNFSHSEGKQNTVNGEAS
-210 HAEGGGTTSSGNQS
+210 HAEGYGNTINAIHA
-224 HAEGEHTTA
+224 HAEGHTNTISA
-233 SGNQSHAEGEHTT
+233 D
-246 ASGGDSH
+246 DSH
-253 AEGRYTTASG
+253 AEGQGNSVSG
-263 NYSHAEGLYTTS
+263 EYAHVEGYHTNVLSNAGHAEGNTTIVS
-275 SGENS
+275 AVNAHAEGNSTYVHSTAENS
-280 HAEGVSTKARGGDS
+280 HT
-294 HAEGLYTTS
+294 
-303 SGENSHAEGTGS
+303 EGTGS

-330 NGKNSHSGGEAI
+330 NGKNSHSGGEAT
-342 AGGVNSFAHGIKGTL
+342 AGGVNSFAHGVKGTL
-357 ASGVNSIALVSGTA
+357 ASGANSIALVSGTA
-371 SGDSSVAVKGT
+371 SG
-382 ASGSNAIAFTG
+382 SN
-393 TASGSNAI
+393 SI

-431 KSTDSIAIGQDSVAE
+431 KSTDSVAIGQGSIAE
-446 IGQGAMALIKGHAT
+446 TGQGAMALIKGHAT

-492 VNNSIASGINSTS
+492 VNNSTASGINSAS

-528 SAALN
+528 SVALN

-560 GTVAKGEYSLAQG
+560 GTIASGEYSLSNG
-573 HESKANNHDSHAE
+573 HETRANNHDSHAE
-586 GYGTNASSDQSHT
+586 GYGTNASGDQSHT

-664 TANDKRHNVVGI
+664 TTNDKRHNIVGI
-676 YHNGDINIEG
+676 YHNGDINIES

-703 NHTEVVKGNY
+703 NHTEVVRGNY
-713 TQTIGTANKN
+713 TQTIGTTGKN

-733 TTNRFNGTSDTRT
+733 TTNRLNGTSDTRI

-754 GSSFISSVTGFKS
+754 GSTFISSVTGFKS
-767 SYAYNNVFNKVN
+767 SYAYNNAFNKVN
-779 KSSYNYIEESLGTY
+779 KSSYNYIGESLGTY
-793 VKGSITKRADNN
+793 VSKSILERSDTN

-814 IHGDAT
+814 IHGDTAT
-820 KDGTYVDISSDV
+820 DGTYVDISSDV

-848 GGTSVTTTIKGTTIN
+848 GGTSVTTTIKGNTIN

-878 NVTGN
+878 TVTGN
-883 STIKVTGNTNLNT
+883 STTNVTGSTNLTT

-909 LNKTHIHV
+909 LNKTHIHT

-924 SSTDAYFKGAKNTFI
+924 SNTNTYFKGATNTYL

-951 YVTSTT
+951 YVTSSTL
-957 KGDLT
+957 GDLT
-962 SPSISLNAST
+962 SPNISLNAST
-972 KYDENIGNKFVIATG
+972 KYDENIGNKSVIAKG

-994 GAVTKI
+994 GIVTTTNRNNCNI
-1000 NKDNYTS
+1000 
-1007 YTYENSYTYV
+1007 YTYGNSYTYV
-1017 HGNITDTV
+1017 HGNITDTA
-1025 EGERLVVTKSP
+1025 EGERLVVTKGSI
-1036 VNIHN
+1036 NIHN
-1041 LSNSTTST
+1041 LNNSNTYT
-1049 SGNTYQYTNTNKT
+1049 SGNTYQYTSGNKT
-1062 DDVHGTRTNITDGKV
+1062 DTVGGARTNITDGNV
-1077 SITNKANV
+1077 STTNKANV
-1085 NITTGGAH
+1085 SITTRGAH
-1093 TESITNERSVTV
+1093 TESITNERSFTV

-1111 IVSSGGRTDKITGEK
+1111 IVNSGGRTEKITGEN
-1126 ITQVISGN
+1126 ITQVVSGN
-1134 INAYTDDT
+1134 INSYTDDT

-1149 RSAYIETVHTYIG
+1149 RSTYVETVHTYIG
-1162 DKTNTVIN
+1162 DKTNTYIS

-1181 KVSSNTNVS
+1181 KISSYTNVS
-1190 TGKFNKDEAS
+1190 TGKYNKDEAS
-1200 YFVVGIGTSDTNRK
+1200 YFAVGIGTSDTNRK
-1214 NAFWISQGNTAGTN
+1214 NAFWISQGTTAGTN
-1228 GVGYFSNNT
+1228 GVAYFSNNT
-1237 YVYGNTYDPG
+1237 YVYSNTYDPS

-1261 VTYNMYRNSYTYLYN
+1261 VTYNMYRNSYTHLYN
-1276 TMNDKFD
+1276 TIDDKFA

-1292 KSIDPFTYTPVSY
+1292 YSIDGLTYTPTTNVLHWKTQIFDKANNNWPKQSY
-1305 TLHYTT
+1305 SFTFT
-1311 QTFNNKENSWPTVK
+1311 QANHTN
-1325 HQYVL
+1325 
-1330 PQAIPGALEND
+1330 
-1341 NSGMAGLMS
+1341 AGVMS
-1350 ARDKARLD
+1350 AEDKRRLD
-1358 SIWEGDKQ
+1358 SIKGFTYNNGNTHEYNFNENHTKGDNLHSFHINTDGTIGYTGWTQGFKYTNNASTVTLSYTHYTGNNSSINIPVLNDGNTINQ
-1366 IAGIQISTGSWQVFK
+1366 GSANASKAGIVTADQYNKIVSRLTYLEKWCMWQSGLPNNKST
-1381 NDGTTYTL
+1381 Y
-1389 ANIKHQTNSITN
+1389 I
-1401 LKVEYGFKVKWS
+1401 WS
-1413 GTWKWTVSNQK
+1413 GTLSQFNSLTSKPEN
-1424 NAEECK
+1424 
-1430 GAWGTTLP
+1430 TTF
-1438 AVNTNSSTYT
+1438 
-1448 SPVLSGNGTGNWS
+1448 
-1461 QICYETIYAAKRGL
+1461 
-1475 IISGYPDDYA
+1475 IIS
-1485 ASSNGTRHLGSIV
+1485 N
-1498 PASGKDNR
+1498 
-1506 SCSVSWA
+1506 
-1513 TYRLLFYGMCTQAE
+1513 
-1527 ADGLNIDVMKI
+1527 
-1538 KTTKDITG
+1538 
-1546 KSWTINYT
+1546 
-1554 SDSSH
+1554 
-1559 CFFMAYPA
+1559 
-1567 EFGNISTI
+1567 
-1575 KKNGVEIITSSFLK
+1575 
-1589 VGAVNYTNGAG
+1589 
-1600 YTQQYNVYRSGV
+1600 
-1612 GAAGMSITIS
+1612 

>member
-66 TSVPYINED
+66 TSVPYVNED

-87 NGNKV
+87 NGNKK

-168 SYIMSRKYA
+168 SYTKSKTYA
-177 DGLECPDG
+177 NGLECPDG
-185 TYFPTTSYAE
+185 VYFPTTSYAE

-210 HAEGGGTTSSGNQS
+210 HAEGGGTI
-224 HAEGEHTTA
+224 A
-233 SGNQSHAEGEHTT
+233 SGNQSHAEGGGTT
-246 ASGGDSH
+246 ASGGCSH
-253 AEGRYTTASG
+253 AEGAGTTANGYSSHTEG
-263 NYSHAEGLYTTS
+263 NATIVSAVNAHAEG
-275 SGENS
+275 NS
-280 HAEGVSTKARGGDS
+280 TYVHSTA
-294 HAEGLYTTS
+294 
-303 SGENSHAEGTGS
+303 ENSHAEGTGS

-330 NGKNSHSGGEAI
+330 NGENSHSGGEAT
-342 AGGVNSFAHGIKGTL
+342 AGGVNSFAHGIKETL
-357 ASGVNSIALVSGTA
+357 ASGSNSIALVSGTA
-371 SGDSSVAVKGT
+371 SGYSSVAIKGT
-382 ASGSNAIAFTG
+382 ASGTNSIALTG
-393 TASGSNAI
+393 TASGSNSI
-401 AFTGTASGN
+401 ALSGTASGIG
-410 SSISLDGTASGS
+410 SISLDGTASGIG
-422 NSVSIQGTA
+422 SVSIQGTA
-431 KSTDSIAIGQDSVAE
+431 KSTDSVAIGQGAIAE
-446 IGQGAMALIKGHAT
+446 TGQGAMALIKGHAT
-460 GQQSLATNASSASG
+460 GQQSLAANASSASG

-483 SATNTQSFA
+483 SASNTQSFA
-492 VNNSIASGINSTS
+492 VNNSVASGINSAS
-505 TNKGTASG
+505 INKGNASG

-541 SVAMNYSKATGKG
+541 SVAMNYSQATGKG

-560 GTVAKGEYSLAQG
+560 GTIASGEYSLSHG
-573 HESKANNHDSHAE
+573 HETRANNHDSHAE
-586 GYGTNASSDQSHT
+586 GYGTNANGDQSHT

-605 TNGLASHAEGQGSIT
+605 TNGLASHTEGQGSTT

-664 TANDKRHNVVGI
+664 NANDKRHNVVGI

-703 NHTEVVKGNY
+703 SHTEVVRGNY
-713 TQTIGTANKN
+713 TQTIGTTGKN

-754 GSSFISSVTGFKS
+754 GSTFISSVTGFKS

-779 KSSYNYIEESLGTY
+779 KSSYNYIGEYLGTY
-793 VKGSITKRADNN
+793 VSKSISERSDTN

-814 IHGDAT
+814 IHGDTAT
-820 KDGTYVDISSDV
+820 DGTYVDISSDV

-848 GGTSVTTTIKGTTIN
+848 SGTSVTTTIKGNTIN

-878 NVTGN
+878 TVTGN
-883 STIKVTGNTNLNT
+883 STTNVSGSTNLAT
-896 GSLNITSGSTNLD
+896 GSLNITSGVTNLN

-924 SSTDAYFKGAKNTFI
+924 SSTNTYFKGVTNTYV

-951 YVTSTT
+951 YVTSTNT
-957 KGDLT
+957 GDLT
-962 SPSISLNAST
+962 SPNISLNAST
-972 KYDENIGNKFVIATG
+972 NYGENVGNKSVIATG
-987 TLTEDIT
+987 TLNEDIT
-994 GAVTKI
+994 GVVTTTNRNNCNI
-1000 NKDNYTS
+1000 
-1007 YTYENSYTYV
+1007 YTYGNSYTYV

-1025 EGERLVVTKSP
+1025 EGERLVVTKSN
-1036 VNIHN
+1036 VNVHN

-1049 SGNTYQYTNTNKT
+1049 SGNTYQYTSANKT
-1062 DDVHGTRTNITDGKV
+1062 DTVGGTRTNITDGNV
-1077 SITNKANV
+1077 STTNKANV
-1085 NITTGGAH
+1085 SITTRGSH
-1093 TESITNERSVTV
+1093 TESITNERSFTV

-1111 IVSSGGRTDKITGEK
+1111 TVNSGGRTENITGEK
-1126 ITQVISGN
+1126 ITQVVSGN

-1149 RSAYIETVHTYIG
+1149 RSTYIETVHTYIG
-1162 DKTNTVIN
+1162 DKTNTYIS

-1181 KVSSNTNVS
+1181 KVSSDTNVIV
-1190 TGKFNKDEAS
+1190 GKYNKDEAS
-1200 YFVVGIGTSDTNRK
+1200 YFAVGIGTSDTNRK
-1214 NAFWISQGNTAGTN
+1214 NAFWISQGTTSGAD

-1261 VTYNMYRNSYTYLYN
+1261 VTYNMYRNSYTHLYN
-1276 TMNDKFD
+1276 TIDDKFA

-1292 KSIDPFTYTPVSY
+1292 YSIDGLTYTPTTNVLHWKTQIFDKSNNNWLKQSY
-1305 TLHYTT
+1305 SFTFT
-1311 QTFNNKENSWPTVK
+1311 QANHTN
-1325 HQYVL
+1325 
-1330 PQAIPGALEND
+1330 
-1341 NSGMAGLMS
+1341 AGVMS
-1350 ARDKARLD
+1350 AEDKRRLD
-1358 SIWEGDKQ
+1358 SIKGFTYDNGNTHEYNFNENHTKGDNLHSFHINTDGTIGYTGWTQGFKYTNNASTVTLSYTHYTGNNSSINIPVLNDGNTINQ
-1366 IAGIQISTGSWQVFK
+1366 GSANASKAGIVTADQYNKIVSRLTYLEKWCMWQSGLPNNKST
-1381 NDGTTYTL
+1381 Y
-1389 ANIKHQTNSITN
+1389 I
-1401 LKVEYGFKVKWS
+1401 WS
-1413 GTWKWTVSNQK
+1413 GTLSQFNSLTSKPEN
-1424 NAEECK
+1424 
-1430 GAWGTTLP
+1430 TTF
-1438 AVNTNSSTYT
+1438 
-1448 SPVLSGNGTGNWS
+1448 
-1461 QICYETIYAAKRGL
+1461 
-1475 IISGYPDDYA
+1475 IIS
-1485 ASSNGTRHLGSIV
+1485 N
-1498 PASGKDNR
+1498 
-1506 SCSVSWA
+1506 
-1513 TYRLLFYGMCTQAE
+1513 
-1527 ADGLNIDVMKI
+1527 
-1538 KTTKDITG
+1538 
-1546 KSWTINYT
+1546 
-1554 SDSSH
+1554 
-1559 CFFMAYPA
+1559 
-1567 EFGNISTI
+1567 
-1575 KKNGVEIITSSFLK
+1575 
-1589 VGAVNYTNGAG
+1589 
-1600 YTQQYNVYRSGV
+1600 
-1612 GAAGMSITIS
+1612 

>member
-1 MAVKP
+1 MAVSTIK
-6 IGTTALTWGSL
+6 TTQITWGFLNSRL
-17 LGRGNREPIDATQLN
+17 NREPIDAASLSN
-32 YSYTD
+32 SYTD
-37 LLWELNQRTVSYQI
+37 LLWELNQTSSTYEL
-51 GINNGGSGNY
+51 GKSNTGGSSNF

-66 TSVPYINED
+66 TSVPYVNKGHGKNED
-75 DKRKDSHYTVDA
+75 GS
-87 NGNKV
+87 
-92 LETIDMKGPWY
+92 LKGPWY
-103 VSYKGTDKGRGTAQN
+103 VTYCGSDPNEGTG
-118 KYGFVPDGNPNTY
+118 KYAFTGHIDDPINAANTY

-138 KQEMDYTLDNGFVRK
+138 KRELDYALDKNTVSPLL
-153 TQLGTYYTGVGHWYD
+153 LGTYYTGVGHWYD
-168 SYIMSRKYA
+168 SYTKSKEYRDENKE
-177 DGLECPDG
+177 LPDG
-185 TYFPTTSYAE
+185 VYFPTTSYAE

-205 TGIFS
+205 TGNFSHSEGKQNIVNGEAS
-210 HAEGGGTTSSGNQS
+210 HAEGYGNTINAIHA
-224 HAEGEHTTA
+224 HAEGHTNTISA
-233 SGNQSHAEGEHTT
+233 D
-246 ASGGDSH
+246 DSH
-253 AEGRYTTASG
+253 AEGQGNTISG
-263 NYSHAEGLYTTS
+263 KYAHAEGYKNKVQSNAGHAEGNTTTVS
-275 SGENS
+275 AVNAHAEGNFTYVHSNADNS
-280 HAEGVSTKARGGDS
+280 HAEG
-294 HAEGLYTTS
+294 
-303 SGENSHAEGTGS
+303 NGS

-330 NGKNSHSGGEAI
+330 NGKNSHSGAEAT

-382 ASGSNAIAFTG
+382 ASGSNAIAL
-393 TASGSNAI
+393 
-401 AFTGTASGN
+401 TGTASGN
-410 SSISLDGTASGS
+410 NSISLDGTASGV

-431 KSTDSIAIGQDSVAE
+431 KSTDSVA
-446 IGQGAMALIKGHAT
+446 IGQGAIAETGQGAMGLIKGHAT

-474 TNSVAMNAS
+474 TNSVAMNSS
-483 SATNTQSFA
+483 SASNTQSFA
-492 VNNSIASGINSTS
+492 VNNS
-505 TNKGTASG
+505 TASG
-513 ENSISTNISTATGVN
+513 VNSASLNKGNASAENSISTNISTATGVN

-533 NGNASGEG
+533 NGTASGEG
-541 SVAMNYSKATGKG
+541 SVAMNYGKADGKG

-573 HESKANNHDSHAE
+573 HESRANNHDSHAE
-586 GYGTNASSDQSHT
+586 GYGTNASRDQSHT

-605 TNGLASHAEGQGSIT
+605 TNGLASHAEGQGSTT
-620 GTNATAAHAEGSY
+620 GTNATASHAEGSY

-664 TANDKRHNVVGI
+664 TAEDNRHNVVGI

-703 NHTEVVKGNY
+703 RHTEVVRGNY
-713 TQTIGTANKN
+713 TQTIGTTSKN

-754 GSSFISSVTGFKS
+754 GSTFISSVTGFKS
-767 SYAYNNVFNKVN
+767 SYAYNNVFNKVD
-779 KSSYNYIEESLGTY
+779 KSSYNYIGESLGTY
-793 VKGSITKRADNN
+793 VSKSISERSDTN

-814 IHGDAT
+814 IHGDTAT
-820 KDGTYVDISSDV
+820 DGTYIDISSDV

-848 GGTSVTTTIKGTTIN
+848 SGTSVTTTIKGNTIN

-878 NVTGN
+878 TVTGN
-883 STIKVTGNTNLNT
+883 STINVTESTNLTT
-896 GSLNITSGSTNLD
+896 GSLNITSGVTNLD

-917 TNELCIK
+917 TNDLCIK
-924 SSTDAYFKGAKNTFI
+924 SSTNTYFKGVTNTYI

-951 YVTSTT
+951 YVTSTNT
-957 KGDLT
+957 GDLT
-962 SPSISLNAST
+962 SPNISLNAST
-972 KYDENIGNKFVIATG
+972 KYDENVGNKSVIAKG
-987 TLTEDIT
+987 SLTEDIT
-994 GAVTKI
+994 GIVTTT
-1000 NKDNYTS
+1000 NRNNYNI
-1007 YTYENSYTYV
+1007 YTYGNSYTYV
-1017 HGNITDTV
+1017 HGNITDTI
-1025 EGERLVVTKSP
+1025 EGERLVVTKSH
-1036 VNIHN
+1036 VNVHN

-1049 SGNTYQYTNTNKT
+1049 SGNTYQYTSSNKT
-1062 DDVHGTRTNITDGKV
+1062 DAVGGTRTNITDGKV
-1077 SITNKANV
+1077 SVTNKVNV

-1093 TESITNERSVTV
+1093 TESINNERSFTV

-1111 IVSSGGRTDKITGEK
+1111 IVNSGGRTEKITGEK
-1126 ITQVISGN
+1126 IVQVVSGN

-1149 RSAYIETVHTYIG
+1149 RSTYIETVHTFIG
-1162 DKTNTVIN
+1162 DNTNTAIN

-1200 YFVVGIGTSDTNRK
+1200 YFAVGIGTSDTNRK

-1237 YVYGNTYDPG
+1237 YVYGNTYDPS
-1247 QYPNNKEDKSWSAV
+1247 QYPNNKEDKSWSTV

-1276 TMNDKFD
+1276 TINDKFN

-1381 NDGTTYTL
+1381 NDGSTTYTL
-1389 ANIKHQTNSITN
+1389 ANIKHQSNSITN
-1401 LKVEYGFKVKWS
+1401 LKVEYGFKIKWS
-1413 GTWKWTVSNQK
+1413 GTWKWTINNQK

-1448 SPVLSGNGTGNWS
+1448 SPLLSGNGTGNWS
-1461 QICYETIYAAKRGL
+1461 QICYETIYAAKHGL

-1485 ASSNGTRHLGSIV
+1485 SSSNGTRHLGSIV

-1527 ADGLNIDVMKI
+1527 ADGLKIDVMKT

-1575 KKNGVEIITSSFLK
+1575 KKNGVEIITSSFIK

>member
-51 GINNGGSGNY
+51 GANNGGSGNY

-66 TSVPYINED
+66 TAVPYVNED

-87 NGNKV
+87 NGNKK

-103 VSYKGTDKGRGTAQN
+103 VSYKGTDKGRGTAKN

-168 SYIMSRKYA
+168 SYTKSKTYA
-177 DGLECPDG
+177 NGLECPDG
-185 TYFPTTSYAE
+185 VYFPTTSYAE

-205 TGIFS
+205 TGNFSHSEGKQNTVNGEAS
-210 HAEGGGTTSSGNQS
+210 HAEGYGNTINAIHA
-224 HAEGEHTTA
+224 HAEGHTNTISA
-233 SGNQSHAEGEHTT
+233 D
-246 ASGGDSH
+246 DSH
-253 AEGRYTTASG
+253 AEGQGNSVSG
-263 NYSHAEGLYTTS
+263 EYAHVEGYHTNVLSNAGHAEGNTTIVS
-275 SGENS
+275 AVNA
-280 HAEGVSTKARGGDS
+280 HAEGNSTYVHSTA
-294 HAEGLYTTS
+294 
-303 SGENSHAEGTGS
+303 ENSHAEGTGS

-330 NGKNSHSGGEAI
+330 NGKNSHSGGEAT
-342 AGGVNSFAHGIKGTL
+342 AGGVNSFAHGVKGTL

-371 SGDSSVAVKGT
+371 SG
-382 ASGSNAIAFTG
+382 SN
-393 TASGSNAI
+393 SI

-431 KSTDSIAIGQDSVAE
+431 KSTDSVAIGQGSIAE
-446 IGQGAMALIKGHAT
+446 TGQGAMALIKGHAT
-460 GQQSLATNASSASG
+460 GQQSLATNTSSASG

-492 VNNSIASGINSTS
+492 VNNSTASGINSTS

-560 GTVAKGEYSLAQG
+560 GTIASGEYSLSNG
-573 HESKANNHDSHAE
+573 HETRANNHDSHAE
-586 GYGTNASSDQSHT
+586 GYGTNASGDQSHT

-664 TANDKRHNVVGI
+664 TSNDKRHNVVGI

-703 NHTEVVKGNY
+703 SHTEVVRGNY
-713 TQTIGTANKN
+713 TQTIGTTGKN

-733 TTNRFNGTSDTRT
+733 TTNRLNGTSDTRI

-754 GSSFISSVTGFKS
+754 GSTFISSVTGFKS

-779 KSSYNYIEESLGTY
+779 KSSYNYIVEYLGTY
-793 VKGSITKRADNN
+793 VSKSISERSDTN

-814 IHGDAT
+814 IHGDTAT
-820 KDGTYVDISSDV
+820 DGTYVDISSDV

-848 GGTSVTTTIKGTTIN
+848 GGTSVTTTIKGNTIN

-878 NVTGN
+878 TVTGN
-883 STIKVTGNTNLNT
+883 STINVTGSTNLTT
-896 GSLNITSGSTNLD
+896 GSLNITSGVTNLN

-917 TNELCIK
+917 TNDLCIK
-924 SSTDAYFKGAKNTFI
+924 SSTNTYFKGATNTYL

-951 YVTSTT
+951 YVTSSTL
-957 KGDLT
+957 GDLT
-962 SPSISLNAST
+962 SPNISLNAST
-972 KYDENIGNKFVIATG
+972 KYDENIGNKSVIAKG

-994 GAVTKI
+994 GIVTTTNRNNCNI
-1000 NKDNYTS
+1000 
-1007 YTYENSYTYV
+1007 YTYGNSYTYV
-1017 HGNITDTV
+1017 HGNITDTA
-1025 EGERLVVTKSP
+1025 EGERLVVTKSN
-1036 VNIHN
+1036 VNVHN

-1049 SGNTYQYTNTNKT
+1049 SGNTYQYTSANKT
-1062 DDVHGTRTNITDGKV
+1062 DTVGGARTNITDGNV
-1077 SITNKANV
+1077 STTNKANV
-1085 NITTGGAH
+1085 SITTRGAH
-1093 TESITNERSVTV
+1093 TESITNERSFTV

-1111 IVSSGGRTDKITGEK
+1111 IVNSGGRTEKITGEN
-1126 ITQVISGN
+1126 ITQVVSGN
-1134 INAYTDDT
+1134 INSYTDDT

-1149 RSAYIETVHTYIG
+1149 RSTYVETVHTYIG
-1162 DKTNTVIN
+1162 DKTNTYIS

-1181 KVSSNTNVS
+1181 KISSYTNVS
-1190 TGKFNKDEAS
+1190 TGKYNKDEAS
-1200 YFVVGIGTSDTNRK
+1200 YFAVGIGTSDTNRK
-1214 NAFWISQGNTAGTN
+1214 NAFWISQGTTAGTN
-1228 GVGYFSNNT
+1228 GVAYFSNNT
-1237 YVYGNTYDPG
+1237 YVYGNTYDPS

-1261 VTYNMYRNSYTYLYN
+1261 VTYNMYRNSYTHLYN
-1276 TMNDKFD
+1276 TIDDKFA

-1292 KSIDPFTYTPVSY
+1292 YSIDGLTYTPTTNVLHWKTQIFDKANNNWPKQSY
-1305 TLHYTT
+1305 SFTFT
-1311 QTFNNKENSWPTVK
+1311 QANHTN
-1325 HQYVL
+1325 
-1330 PQAIPGALEND
+1330 
-1341 NSGMAGLMS
+1341 AGVMS
-1350 ARDKARLD
+1350 AEDKRRLD
-1358 SIWEGDKQ
+1358 SIKGFTYNNGNTHEYNFNENHTKGDNLHSFHINTDGTIGYTGWTQGFKYTNNASTVTLSYTHYTGNNSSINIPVLNDGNTINQ
-1366 IAGIQISTGSWQVFK
+1366 GSANASKAGIVTADQYNKIVSRLTYLEKWCMWQSGLPNNKST
-1381 NDGTTYTL
+1381 Y
-1389 ANIKHQTNSITN
+1389 I
-1401 LKVEYGFKVKWS
+1401 WS
-1413 GTWKWTVSNQK
+1413 GTLSQFNSLTSKPEN
-1424 NAEECK
+1424 
-1430 GAWGTTLP
+1430 TTF
-1438 AVNTNSSTYT
+1438 
-1448 SPVLSGNGTGNWS
+1448 
-1461 QICYETIYAAKRGL
+1461 
-1475 IISGYPDDYA
+1475 IIS
-1485 ASSNGTRHLGSIV
+1485 N
-1498 PASGKDNR
+1498 
-1506 SCSVSWA
+1506 
-1513 TYRLLFYGMCTQAE
+1513 
-1527 ADGLNIDVMKI
+1527 
-1538 KTTKDITG
+1538 
-1546 KSWTINYT
+1546 
-1554 SDSSH
+1554 
-1559 CFFMAYPA
+1559 
-1567 EFGNISTI
+1567 
-1575 KKNGVEIITSSFLK
+1575 
-1589 VGAVNYTNGAG
+1589 
-1600 YTQQYNVYRSGV
+1600 
-1612 GAAGMSITIS
+1612 

>member
-1 MAVKP
+1 MAVSTIK
-6 IGTTALTWGSL
+6 TTQMTWGFLNSRL
-17 LGRGNREPIDATQLN
+17 NREPIDAASLSN
-32 YSYTD
+32 SYTD
-37 LLWELNQRTVSYQI
+37 LLWELNQTSSTYEL
-51 GINNGGSGNY
+51 GKSNTGGSSNF

-66 TSVPYINED
+66 TSVPYVNKGHGKNED
-75 DKRKDSHYTVDA
+75 GS
-87 NGNKV
+87 
-92 LETIDMKGPWY
+92 LKGPWY
-103 VSYKGTDKGRGTAQN
+103 VTYCGSDPNEGTG
-118 KYGFVPDGNPNTY
+118 KYAFTGHIDDPINAANTY

-138 KQEMDYTLDNGFVRK
+138 KRELDYALDKNTVSPLL
-153 TQLGTYYTGVGHWYD
+153 LGTYYTGVGHWYD
-168 SYIMSRKYA
+168 SYTKSKEYRDENKE
-177 DGLECPDG
+177 LPDG
-185 TYFPTTSYAE
+185 VYFPTTSYAE

-205 TGIFS
+205 TGNFSHSEGKQNIVNGEAS
-210 HAEGGGTTSSGNQS
+210 HAEGYGNTINAIHA
-224 HAEGEHTTA
+224 HAEGHTNTISA
-233 SGNQSHAEGEHTT
+233 D
-246 ASGGDSH
+246 DSH
-253 AEGRYTTASG
+253 AEGQGNTISG
-263 NYSHAEGLYTTS
+263 KYAHAEGYKNKVQSNAGHAEGNTTTVS
-275 SGENS
+275 AVNAHAEGNFTYVHSNADNS
-280 HAEGVSTKARGGDS
+280 HAEG
-294 HAEGLYTTS
+294 
-303 SGENSHAEGTGS
+303 NGS

-330 NGKNSHSGGEAI
+330 NGKNSHSGAEAT

-382 ASGSNAIAFTG
+382 ASGSNAIAL
-393 TASGSNAI
+393 
-401 AFTGTASGN
+401 TGTASGN
-410 SSISLDGTASGS
+410 NSISLDGTASGV

-431 KSTDSIAIGQDSVAE
+431 KSTDGVAIGQGSIAE
-446 IGQGAMALIKGHAT
+446 TGQGAMGLIKGHAT

-474 TNSVAMNAS
+474 TNSVAMNSS
-483 SATNTQSFA
+483 SASNTQSFA
-492 VNNSIASGINSTS
+492 VNNS
-505 TNKGTASG
+505 TASG
-513 ENSISTNISTATGVN
+513 VNSASLNKGNASAENSISTNISTATGVN
-528 SAALN
+528 STALN
-533 NGNASGEG
+533 NGTASGEG
-541 SVAMNYSKATGKG
+541 SVAMNYGKADGKG

-573 HESKANNHDSHAE
+573 HESRANNHDSHAE
-586 GYGTNASSDQSHT
+586 GYGTNASRDQSHT

-605 TNGLASHAEGQGSIT
+605 TNGLASHAEGQGSTT
-620 GTNATAAHAEGSY
+620 GTNATASHAEGSY

-664 TANDKRHNVVGI
+664 TAEDNRHNVVGI

-703 NHTEVVKGNY
+703 SHTEVVRGNY
-713 TQTIGTANKN
+713 TQTIGTTGKN

-754 GSSFISSVTGFKS
+754 GSTFISSVTGFKS
-767 SYAYNNVFNKVN
+767 SYAYNNVFNKVD
-779 KSSYNYIEESLGTY
+779 KSSYNYIGESLGTY
-793 VKGSITKRADNN
+793 VSKSISERSDTN

-814 IHGDAT
+814 IHGDTAT
-820 KDGTYVDISSDV
+820 DGTYVDISSDV

-848 GGTSVTTTIKGTTIN
+848 SGTSVTTTIKGNTIN

-878 NVTGN
+878 TVTGN
-883 STIKVTGNTNLNT
+883 STINVTESTNLTT
-896 GSLNITSGSTNLD
+896 GSLNVTSGVTNLD

-924 SSTDAYFKGAKNTFI
+924 SSTNTYFKGVTNTYI
-939 GKDQEGNKGTNF
+939 GKDKEGNKGTNF
-951 YVTSTT
+951 YVTSTNT
-957 KGDLT
+957 GDLT
-962 SPSISLNAST
+962 SPNISLNAST
-972 KYDENIGNKFVIATG
+972 KYDENVGNKSVIAKG

-994 GAVTKI
+994 GIVTTT
-1000 NKDNYTS
+1000 NRNNYNI
-1007 YTYENSYTYV
+1007 YTYGNSYTYV
-1017 HGNITDTV
+1017 HGNITDTT
-1025 EGERLVVTKSP
+1025 EGERLVVTKSH
-1036 VNIHN
+1036 VNVHN

-1049 SGNTYQYTNTNKT
+1049 SGNTYQYTSSNKT
-1062 DDVHGTRTNITDGKV
+1062 DAVGGTRTNITDGKV
-1077 SITNKANV
+1077 SVTNKVNV

-1093 TESITNERSVTV
+1093 TESITNERSFTV

-1111 IVSSGGRTDKITGEK
+1111 IVNSGGRTEKITGEK
-1126 ITQVISGN
+1126 IVQVVSGN
-1134 INAYTDDT
+1134 INAYTDDS
-1142 HDTRLHT
+1142 HDTRLNT
-1149 RSAYIETVHTYIG
+1149 RSTYTETVHAYIG
-1162 DKTNTVIN
+1162 DNTNTAIN

-1200 YFVVGIGTSDTNRK
+1200 YFAVGIGTSDTNRK

-1247 QYPNNKEDKSWSAV
+1247 QYPNNKEDKSWSTV
-1261 VTYNMYRNSYTYLYN
+1261 VTYNMYRNSYTYLYK
-1276 TMNDKFD
+1276 TINDKFN

-1381 NDGTTYTL
+1381 NDGSTTYTL
-1389 ANIKHQTNSITN
+1389 ANIKHQSNSITN
-1401 LKVEYGFKVKWS
+1401 LKVEYGFKIKWS
-1413 GTWKWTVSNQK
+1413 GTWKWTINNQK

-1448 SPVLSGNGTGNWS
+1448 SPLLSGNGTGNWS
-1461 QICYETIYAAKRGL
+1461 QICRETIYAAKRGL

-1485 ASSNGTRHLGSIV
+1485 SSSNGTRHLGSIV

-1527 ADGLNIDVMKI
+1527 ADGLKIDVMKT

-1575 KKNGVEIITSSFLK
+1575 KKNGVEIITSSFIK

>member
-1 MAVKP
+1 MAVSTIK
-6 IGTTALTWGSL
+6 TTQMTWGFLNSRL
-17 LGRGNREPIDATQLN
+17 NREPIDAASLSN
-32 YSYTD
+32 SYTD
-37 LLWELNQRTVSYQI
+37 LLWELNQTSSTYEL
-51 GINNGGSGNY
+51 GKSNTGGSSNF

-66 TSVPYINED
+66 TSVPYVNKGHGKNED
-75 DKRKDSHYTVDA
+75 GS
-87 NGNKV
+87 
-92 LETIDMKGPWY
+92 LKGPWY
-103 VSYKGTDKGRGTAQN
+103 VTYCGSDPNEGTG
-118 KYGFVPDGNPNTY
+118 KYAFTGHIDDPINAANTY

-138 KQEMDYTLDNGFVRK
+138 KRELDYALDKNTVSPLL
-153 TQLGTYYTGVGHWYD
+153 LGTYYTGVGHWYD
-168 SYIMSRKYA
+168 SYTKSKEYRDENKE
-177 DGLECPDG
+177 LPDG
-185 TYFPTTSYAE
+185 VYFPTTSYAE

-205 TGIFS
+205 TGNFSHSEGKQNIVNGEAS
-210 HAEGGGTTSSGNQS
+210 HAEGYGNTINAIHA
-224 HAEGEHTTA
+224 HAEGHTNTISA
-233 SGNQSHAEGEHTT
+233 D
-246 ASGGDSH
+246 DSH
-253 AEGRYTTASG
+253 AEGQGNTISG
-263 NYSHAEGLYTTS
+263 KYAHAEGYKNKVQSNAGHAEGNTTTVS
-275 SGENS
+275 AVNAHAEGNFTYVHSNADNS
-280 HAEGVSTKARGGDS
+280 HAEG
-294 HAEGLYTTS
+294 
-303 SGENSHAEGTGS
+303 NGS

-330 NGKNSHSGGEAI
+330 NGKNSHSGAEAT

-371 SGDSSVAVKGT
+371 SGDSSVTIKGT

-393 TASGSNAI
+393 TASGN
-401 AFTGTASGN
+401 N
-410 SSISLDGTASGS
+410 SISLDGTASGV

-431 KSTDSIAIGQDSVAE
+431 KSTDSVAIGQGSIAE
-446 IGQGAMALIKGHAT
+446 TGQGAMGLIKGHAT

-474 TNSVAMNAS
+474 TNSVAMNSS
-483 SATNTQSFA
+483 SASNTQSFA
-492 VNNSIASGINSTS
+492 VNNS
-505 TNKGTASG
+505 TASG
-513 ENSISTNISTATGVN
+513 VNSASLNKGNASAENSISTNISTATGVN

-533 NGNASGEG
+533 NGTASGEG
-541 SVAMNYSKATGKG
+541 SVAMNYGKADGKG

-573 HESKANNHDSHAE
+573 HESRANNHDSHAE
-586 GYGTNASSDQSHT
+586 GYGTNASRDQSHT

-605 TNGLASHAEGQGSIT
+605 TNGLASHAEGQGSTT
-620 GTNATAAHAEGSY
+620 GTNATASHAEGSY

-664 TANDKRHNVVGI
+664 TAEDNRHNVVGI

-703 NHTEVVKGNY
+703 SHTEVVRGNY
-713 TQTIGTANKN
+713 TQTIGTTGKN

-754 GSSFISSVTGFKS
+754 GSTFISSVTGFKS
-767 SYAYNNVFNKVN
+767 SYAYNNVFNKVD
-779 KSSYNYIEESLGTY
+779 KSSYNYIGESLGTY
-793 VKGSITKRADNN
+793 VSKSISERSDTN
-805 VYLSAPKIC
+805 VYLSSPKIC
-814 IHGDAT
+814 IHGDTAT
-820 KDGTYVDISSDV
+820 DGTYIDISSDV

-848 GGTSVTTTIKGTTIN
+848 SGTSVTTTIKGNTIN

-878 NVTGN
+878 TVTGN
-883 STIKVTGNTNLNT
+883 STINVTESTNLTT
-896 GSLNITSGSTNLD
+896 GSLNVTSGVTNLD

-924 SSTDAYFKGAKNTFI
+924 SSTNTYFKGVTNTYI
-939 GKDQEGNKGTNF
+939 GKDKEGNKGTNF
-951 YVTSTT
+951 YVTSTNT
-957 KGDLT
+957 GDLT
-962 SPSISLNAST
+962 SPNISLNAST
-972 KYDENIGNKFVIATG
+972 KYDENVGNKSVIAKG

-994 GAVTKI
+994 GIVTTT
-1000 NKDNYTS
+1000 NRNNYNI
-1007 YTYENSYTYV
+1007 YTYGNSYTYV
-1017 HGNITDTV
+1017 QGNITDTI
-1025 EGERLVVTKSP
+1025 EGERLVVTKSH

-1049 SGNTYQYTNTNKT
+1049 SGNTYQYTSSNKT
-1062 DDVHGTRTNITDGKV
+1062 DAVGGTRTNITDGKV
-1077 SITNKANV
+1077 SVTNKVNV

-1093 TESITNERSVTV
+1093 TESINNERSVTV

-1111 IVSSGGRTDKITGEK
+1111 TVSSGGRTEKITGEK
-1126 ITQVISGN
+1126 ITQVVSGN
-1134 INAYTDDT
+1134 INAYTDDS
-1142 HDTRLHT
+1142 HDTRLNT
-1149 RSAYIETVHTYIG
+1149 RSTYTETVHAYIG

-1200 YFVVGIGTSDTNRK
+1200 YFAVGIGTSDTNRK

-1247 QYPNNKEDKSWSAV
+1247 QYPNNKEDKSWSTV
-1261 VTYNMYRNSYTYLYN
+1261 VTYNMYRNSYTYLYK
-1276 TMNDKFD
+1276 TINDKFN

-1381 NDGTTYTL
+1381 NDGSTTYTL
-1389 ANIKHQTNSITN
+1389 ANIKHQSNSITN
-1401 LKVEYGFKVKWS
+1401 LKVEYGFKIKWS
-1413 GTWKWTVSNQK
+1413 GTWKWTINNQK

-1448 SPVLSGNGTGNWS
+1448 SPLLGGNGTGNWS
-1461 QICYETIYAAKRGL
+1461 QICHETIYAAKRGL

-1485 ASSNGTRHLGSIV
+1485 SSSNGTRHLGSIV

-1527 ADGLNIDVMKI
+1527 ADGLKIDVMKT

-1575 KKNGVEIITSSFLK
+1575 KKNGVEIITSSFIK

>member
-51 GINNGGSGNY
+51 GANNGGSGNY

-66 TSVPYINED
+66 TAVPYVNED

-87 NGNKV
+87 DGNKK

-168 SYIMSRKYA
+168 SYTKSKTYA
-177 DGLECPDG
+177 NGLECPDG
-185 TYFPTTSYAE
+185 VYFPTTSYAE

-205 TGIFS
+205 TGNFSHSEGKQNTVNGEAS
-210 HAEGGGTTSSGNQS
+210 HAEGYGNTINAI
-224 HAEGEHTTA
+224 HAHVEGHTNTVSA
-233 SGNQSHAEGEHTT
+233 D
-246 ASGGDSH
+246 DSH
-253 AEGRYTTASG
+253 AEGQGNSVSG
-263 NYSHAEGLYTTS
+263 EYAHAEGYKNKVQSNAGHAEGNTTIVS
-275 SGENS
+275 AVNAHTEGNSTYVHSTAENS
-280 HAEGVSTKARGGDS
+280 HAEGI
-294 HAEGLYTTS
+294 
-303 SGENSHAEGTGS
+303 GS
-315 YTKGVNAHAENSSYA
+315 YTKGANAHAENSSYA
-330 NGKNSHSGGEAI
+330 NGKNSHSGGEAT
-342 AGGVNSFAHGIKGTL
+342 AGGVNSFAHGVKGTL
-357 ASGVNSIALVSGTA
+357 ASGVNSVAFVSGTA
-371 SGDSSVAVKGT
+371 SGSNSIAFDGTASGSSSIAMKGT
-382 ASGSNAIAFTG
+382 ASGSNSIAFTG
-393 TASGSNAI
+393 TASGEN
-401 AFTGTASGN
+401 
-410 SSISLDGTASGS
+410 SISLDGTASGS

-431 KSTDSIAIGQDSVAE
+431 KSTDSVAIGQGAIAE
-446 IGQGAMALIKGHAT
+446 IGQGAMGLIKGHAT

-492 VNNSIASGINSTS
+492 VNNSTASGMNSAS

-560 GTVAKGEYSLAQG
+560 GTIASGEYSLSHG
-573 HESKANNHDSHAE
+573 HETRANNHDSHAE
-586 GYGTNASSDQSHT
+586 GYGTNASGDQSHA

-605 TNGLASHAEGQGSIT
+605 TNGLASHAEGQGSTT

-664 TANDKRHNVVGI
+664 TANNKRHNVVGI

-703 NHTEVVKGNY
+703 SHTEVVRGNY
-713 TQTIGTANKN
+713 TQTIGTTGKN

-754 GSSFISSVTGFKS
+754 GS
-767 SYAYNNVFNKVN
+767 
-779 KSSYNYIEESLGTY
+779 
-793 VKGSITKRADNN
+793 
-805 VYLSAPKIC
+805 
-814 IHGDAT
+814 
-820 KDGTYVDISSDV
+820 
-832 SYVYGRRHTYI
+832 
-843 GQPVH
+843 
-848 GGTSVTTTIKGTTIN
+848 
-863 ENSTTSNKTTNTNNE
+863 
-878 NVTGN
+878 
-883 STIKVTGNTNLNT
+883 
-896 GSLNITSGSTNLD
+896 
-909 LNKTHIHV
+909 
-917 TNELCIK
+917 
-924 SSTDAYFKGAKNTFI
+924 TFI
-939 GKDQEGNKGTNF
+939 
-951 YVTSTT
+951 STT
-957 KGDLT
+957 KG
-962 SPSISLNAST
+962 A
-972 KYDENIGNKFVIATG
+972 KYI
-987 TLTEDIT
+987 
-994 GAVTKI
+994 
-1000 NKDNYTS
+1000 YS
-1007 YTYENSYTYV
+1007 Y
-1017 HGNITDTV
+1017 
-1025 EGERLVVTKSP
+1025 
-1036 VNIHN
+1036 
-1041 LSNSTTST
+1041 STTYIHS
-1049 SGNTYQYTNTNKT
+1049 SGNVTNTT
-1062 DDVHGTRTNITDGKV
+1062 AGTRTNITDGYV
-1077 SITNKANV
+1077 SETNKASIGTYTTGTSYQYTSSNKTDAVGGTRTNITVGNV
-1085 NITTGGAH
+1085 NVTTKGAH
-1093 TESITNERSVTV
+1093 TESITNERSFTV

-1111 IVSSGGRTDKITGEK
+1111 TVSSGGRTEKITGEK
-1126 ITQVISGN
+1126 IIQVVSGN

-1149 RSAYIETVHTYIG
+1149 RSTYVETVHTYIG

-1170 GNYSVGLGQGI
+1170 GNYSAGLGQGI

-1200 YFVVGIGTSDTNRK
+1200 YFAVGIGTSDTNRK
-1214 NAFWISQGNTAGTN
+1214 NAFWISQGTTAGTN

-1237 YVYGNTYDPG
+1237 YVYGNTYDPS
-1247 QYPNNKEDKSWSAV
+1247 QYPNNKEDKSWSV
-1261 VTYNMYRNSYTYLYN
+1261 VVSYNMYRNSYAYLYK
-1276 TMNDKFD
+1276 TVNDKFD

-1366 IAGIQISTGSWQVFK
+1366 IAGIQISTGSWQVSK
-1381 NDGTTYTL
+1381 DDGSTYTL
-1389 ANIKHQTNSITN
+1389 ANIKHQSNSITN

-1413 GTWKWTVSNQK
+1413 GTWKWTVNNQK

-1485 ASSNGTRHLGSIV
+1485 ASSNGSRHLGSIV

-1527 ADGLNIDVMKI
+1527 ADGLNIGIMKT

-1546 KSWTINYT
+1546 RSWTINYT

-1567 EFGNISTI
+1567 AFGNIATI

-1600 YTQQYNVYRSGV
+1600 YTQQYYVYRSGV

>member
-66 TSVPYINED
+66 TAVPYVNED
-75 DKRKDSHYTVDA
+75 DNRKDSHYTVDA
-87 NGNKV
+87 NGNKK

-168 SYIMSRKYA
+168 SYIMSKKYA

-195 IFNDYTHNVA
+195 IFNDYTYNVA

-210 HAEGGGTTSSGNQS
+210 HAEGGGTI
-224 HAEGEHTTA
+224 A
-233 SGNQSHAEGEHTT
+233 SGNQSHAEGGGTT
-246 ASGGDSH
+246 ASGGCSH
-253 AEGRYTTASG
+253 AEGAGTTANGYSSHTEG
-263 NYSHAEGLYTTS
+263 NATIVSAVNAHAEG
-275 SGENS
+275 NS
-280 HAEGVSTKARGGDS
+280 TYVHSTA
-294 HAEGLYTTS
+294 
-303 SGENSHAEGTGS
+303 ENSHAEGTGS

-330 NGKNSHSGGEAI
+330 NGENSHSGGEAT
-342 AGGVNSFAHGIKGTL
+342 AGGVNSFAHGIKETL
-357 ASGVNSIALVSGTA
+357 ASGSNSIALVSGTA
-371 SGDSSVAVKGT
+371 SGYSSVAIKGT
-382 ASGSNAIAFTG
+382 ASGTNCIALTG
-393 TASGSNAI
+393 TASGSNSI
-401 AFTGTASGN
+401 ALSGTASGIG
-410 SSISLDGTASGS
+410 SISLDGTASGIG
-422 NSVSIQGTA
+422 SVSIQGTA
-431 KSTDSIAIGQDSVAE
+431 KSTDSIAIGQGAIAE
-446 IGQGAMALIKGHAT
+446 TGQGAMGLIKGHAT

-483 SATNTQSFA
+483 SASNTQSFA
-492 VNNSIASGINSTS
+492 VNNSTASGINSTS
-505 TNKGTASG
+505 TNKGIASG
-513 ENSISTNISTATGVN
+513 ENSISTNISIATGVN

-560 GTVAKGEYSLAQG
+560 GTIASGEYSLSNG
-573 HESKANNHDSHAE
+573 HETRANNHDSHAE
-586 GYGTNASSDQSHT
+586 GYGTNASGDQSHA

-605 TNGLASHAEGQGSIT
+605 TNGLASHAEGQGSTT

-664 TANDKRHNVVGI
+664 TANDNRHNVVGI

-703 NHTEVVKGNY
+703 SHTEVVRGNY
-713 TQTIGTANKN
+713 TQTIGTTGKN
-723 NTCNITVNGN
+723 NNCNITVNGN
-733 TTNRFNGTSDTRT
+733 TTNRFNGTSDTRI

-754 GSSFISSVTGFKS
+754 GSTFISSVTGFKS

-779 KSSYNYIEESLGTY
+779 KSSYNYIGEYLGTY
-793 VKGSITKRADNN
+793 VSKSISERSDTN

-814 IHGDAT
+814 IHGDTAT
-820 KDGTYVDISSDV
+820 DGTYVDISSDV

-848 GGTSVTTTIKGTTIN
+848 GGTSVTTTIKGNTIN

-878 NVTGN
+878 TVTGN
-883 STIKVTGNTNLNT
+883 STTNVTGSTNLTT
-896 GSLNITSGSTNLD
+896 GSLNITSGSTNLN
-909 LNKTHIHV
+909 LNKTHIHT

-924 SSTDAYFKGAKNTFI
+924 SSTNTYFKGATNTYL

-951 YVTSTT
+951 YVTSSTL
-957 KGDLT
+957 GDLT
-962 SPSISLNAST
+962 SPNISLNAST
-972 KYDENIGNKFVIATG
+972 KYDENIGNKSVIAKG

-994 GAVTKI
+994 GIVTTTNHNNCNI
-1000 NKDNYTS
+1000 
-1007 YTYENSYTYV
+1007 YTYGNSYTYV
-1017 HGNITDTV
+1017 HGNITDTA
-1025 EGERLVVTKSP
+1025 EGERLVVTKSN
-1036 VNIHN
+1036 VNVHN

-1049 SGNTYQYTNTNKT
+1049 SGNTYQYTSSNKT
-1062 DDVHGTRTNITDGKV
+1062 DAVSGTRTNITNGNV
-1077 SITNKANV
+1077 STTNKANV
-1085 NITTGGAH
+1085 NITTRGAH

-1111 IVSSGGRTDKITGEK
+1111 IVNSGGRTEKITGEK

-1149 RSAYIETVHTYIG
+1149 RSTYIETVHTYIG
-1162 DKTNTVIN
+1162 DKTNTYIA

-1181 KVSSNTNVS
+1181 KISSNTNVS
-1190 TGKFNKDEAS
+1190 TGKYNKDEAS
-1200 YFVVGIGTSDTNRK
+1200 YFAVGIGTSDTNRK
-1214 NAFWISQGNTAGTN
+1214 NAFWISQGTTAGTN
-1228 GVGYFSNNT
+1228 GVAYFSNNT

-1276 TMNDKFD
+1276 TIDDKFA

-1292 KSIDPFTYTPVSY
+1292 YSIDGLTYTPTTNVFHWKTQIFDKPNNNWPKQSY
-1305 TLHYTT
+1305 SFTFT
-1311 QTFNNKENSWPTVK
+1311 QANHTN
-1325 HQYVL
+1325 
-1330 PQAIPGALEND
+1330 
-1341 NSGMAGLMS
+1341 AGVMT
-1350 ARDKARLD
+1350 AEDKRRLD
-1358 SIWEGDKQ
+1358 SIKGFTYDNGNTHEYKFNENHTKGDNLHSFHINTDGSIGYTGWTQGFKYTNNASTVTLSYTHYTGNDSSINIPVLNDGNTINQ
-1366 IAGIQISTGSWQVFK
+1366 GSANASKAGIVTADQYNKIVSRLTYLEKWCMWQSGLPNNKST
-1381 NDGTTYTL
+1381 Y
-1389 ANIKHQTNSITN
+1389 I
-1401 LKVEYGFKVKWS
+1401 WS
-1413 GTWKWTVSNQK
+1413 GTLAQFNSLTSKPSN
-1424 NAEECK
+1424 
-1430 GAWGTTLP
+1430 TTF
-1438 AVNTNSSTYT
+1438 
-1448 SPVLSGNGTGNWS
+1448 
-1461 QICYETIYAAKRGL
+1461 
-1475 IISGYPDDYA
+1475 IIS
-1485 ASSNGTRHLGSIV
+1485 N
-1498 PASGKDNR
+1498 
-1506 SCSVSWA
+1506 
-1513 TYRLLFYGMCTQAE
+1513 
-1527 ADGLNIDVMKI
+1527 
-1538 KTTKDITG
+1538 
-1546 KSWTINYT
+1546 
-1554 SDSSH
+1554 
-1559 CFFMAYPA
+1559 
-1567 EFGNISTI
+1567 
-1575 KKNGVEIITSSFLK
+1575 
-1589 VGAVNYTNGAG
+1589 
-1600 YTQQYNVYRSGV
+1600 
-1612 GAAGMSITIS
+1612 

>member
-51 GINNGGSGNY
+51 GANNGGSGNY

-66 TSVPYINED
+66 TAVPYVNED

-87 NGNKV
+87 DGNKK

-168 SYIMSRKYA
+168 SYTKSKTYA
-177 DGLECPDG
+177 NGLECPDG
-185 TYFPTTSYAE
+185 VYFPTTSYAE

-205 TGIFS
+205 TGNFSHSEGKQNTVNGEAS
-210 HAEGGGTTSSGNQS
+210 HAEGYGNTINAI
-224 HAEGEHTTA
+224 HAHVEGHTNTISA
-233 SGNQSHAEGEHTT
+233 D
-246 ASGGDSH
+246 DSH
-253 AEGRYTTASG
+253 AEGQGNSVSG
-263 NYSHAEGLYTTS
+263 EYAHAEGYKNKVQSNAGHAEGNTTIVS
-275 SGENS
+275 AVNAHTEGNSTYVHSTAENS
-280 HAEGVSTKARGGDS
+280 HAEGI
-294 HAEGLYTTS
+294 
-303 SGENSHAEGTGS
+303 GS
-315 YTKGVNAHAENSSYA
+315 YTKGANAHAENSSYA
-330 NGKNSHSGGEAI
+330 NGKNSHSGGEAT

-357 ASGVNSIALVSGTA
+357 ASGVNSVAFVSGTA
-371 SGDSSVAVKGT
+371 SGSNSIAFDGTASGSSSIAMKGT
-382 ASGSNAIAFTG
+382 ASGSNSIAFTG
-393 TASGSNAI
+393 TASGEN
-401 AFTGTASGN
+401 
-410 SSISLDGTASGS
+410 SISLDGTASGS

-431 KSTDSIAIGQDSVAE
+431 KSTDSVA
-446 IGQGAMALIKGHAT
+446 IGQGAIAETGQGAMGLIKGHAT

-492 VNNSIASGINSTS
+492 VNNSTASGMNSAS

-560 GTVAKGEYSLAQG
+560 GTIASGEYSLSHG
-573 HESKANNHDSHAE
+573 HETRANNHDSHAE
-586 GYGTNASSDQSHT
+586 GYGTNASRDQSHA

-605 TNGLASHAEGQGSIT
+605 TNGLASHAEGQGSTT

-703 NHTEVVKGNY
+703 SHTEVVRGNY
-713 TQTIGTANKN
+713 TQTIGTASKN

-754 GSSFISSVTGFKS
+754 GS
-767 SYAYNNVFNKVN
+767 
-779 KSSYNYIEESLGTY
+779 
-793 VKGSITKRADNN
+793 
-805 VYLSAPKIC
+805 
-814 IHGDAT
+814 
-820 KDGTYVDISSDV
+820 
-832 SYVYGRRHTYI
+832 
-843 GQPVH
+843 
-848 GGTSVTTTIKGTTIN
+848 
-863 ENSTTSNKTTNTNNE
+863 
-878 NVTGN
+878 
-883 STIKVTGNTNLNT
+883 
-896 GSLNITSGSTNLD
+896 
-909 LNKTHIHV
+909 
-917 TNELCIK
+917 
-924 SSTDAYFKGAKNTFI
+924 TFI
-939 GKDQEGNKGTNF
+939 
-951 YVTSTT
+951 STT
-957 KGDLT
+957 KG
-962 SPSISLNAST
+962 A
-972 KYDENIGNKFVIATG
+972 KYI
-987 TLTEDIT
+987 
-994 GAVTKI
+994 
-1000 NKDNYTS
+1000 YS
-1007 YTYENSYTYV
+1007 Y
-1017 HGNITDTV
+1017 
-1025 EGERLVVTKSP
+1025 
-1036 VNIHN
+1036 
-1041 LSNSTTST
+1041 STTYIHS
-1049 SGNTYQYTNTNKT
+1049 SGNVTNTT
-1062 DDVHGTRTNITDGKV
+1062 AGTRTNITDGYV
-1077 SITNKANV
+1077 SETNKASIGTYTTGTSYQYTSSNKTDAVGGTRTNITVGNV
-1085 NITTGGAH
+1085 NVTTKGAH
-1093 TESITNERSVTV
+1093 TESITNERSFTV

-1111 IVSSGGRTDKITGEK
+1111 TVSSGGRTEKITGEK
-1126 ITQVISGN
+1126 ITQVVSGN

-1149 RSAYIETVHTYIG
+1149 RSTYVETVHTYIG

-1190 TGKFNKDEAS
+1190 TGKYNKDEAS
-1200 YFVVGIGTSDTNRK
+1200 YFAVGIGTSDTNRK
-1214 NAFWISQGNTAGTN
+1214 NAFWISQGTTAGTN
-1228 GVGYFSNNT
+1228 GVAYFSNNT
-1237 YVYGNTYDPG
+1237 YVYGNTYDPS
-1247 QYPNNKEDKSWSAV
+1247 QYPNNKEDKSWSVA
-1261 VTYNMYRNSYTYLYN
+1261 VTYNMYRNSYAYLYK
-1276 TMNDKFD
+1276 TVNDKFN

-1381 NDGTTYTL
+1381 DDGSTYTL
-1389 ANIKHQTNSITN
+1389 TNIKHQSNSITN

-1413 GTWKWTVSNQK
+1413 GTWKWTVNNQK

-1485 ASSNGTRHLGSIV
+1485 ASSNGSRHLGSIV

-1527 ADGLNIDVMKI
+1527 ADGLNIGIMKT
-1538 KTTKDITG
+1538 KTTKDIT
-1546 KSWTINYT
+1546 KRSWTINYT

-1567 EFGNISTI
+1567 AFGNISTI
-1575 KKNGVEIITSSFLK
+1575 KKNGVEIITSSFIK

-1600 YTQQYNVYRSGV
+1600 FTQQYYVYRSGV